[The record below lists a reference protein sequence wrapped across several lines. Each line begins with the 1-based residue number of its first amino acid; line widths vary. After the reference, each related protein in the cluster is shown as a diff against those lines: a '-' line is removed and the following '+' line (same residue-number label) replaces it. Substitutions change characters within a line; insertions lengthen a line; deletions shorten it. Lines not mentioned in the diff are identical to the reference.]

1 MKKQVLSAWVFCSAL
16 GIAQAQ
22 TDVTKEYLVN
32 PSFETLKAADGTTE
46 VKVKTT
52 LENGL
57 YGWEV
62 ASMSNYQVE
71 SEASGSATGFPA
83 DGSGKIKPTEG
94 TYYYFNRQGW
104 GNKDSELKTTTSKEL
119 PTGTYY
125 AVIDYKAADY
135 SNHNNADN
143 NGTTIGIKV
152 NDAAS
157 NLLGENPAVRRAYS
171 IANNGSNPGNDTY
184 MVNAGWNELGTMFTV
199 TEPTTVTISLVQ
211 NMKNSGRSDI
221 AWDNL
226 RLYKVENVSES
237 NPLDLTGYIAS
248 ANGSCVPGWTTSGT
262 VGTNSGQHWDGN
274 SGTKYIEP
282 CNWGATGW
290 ESSISQ
296 AIIVPKGQYILT
308 ATGRSSVNATMTL
321 TANGQSVT
329 FPSNGDTGGTIATDG
344 TEWENVAAGIE
355 AGKSFAND
363 DKGRGWTYG
372 KVTLSIIDGKLNI
385 TAKSSSTALHEW
397 CSISDFKLLYVSTSV
412 GTDVLKALLQEK
424 LTAAQACVANCP
436 KGIAAIVNAAITQG
450 NNAQDTEESLNAAIT
465 ALTQAIALAEQ
476 AVPATEAFK
485 ALMATCQGYANH
497 SSAEESVKQAFQK
510 AMTDA
515 QAALDAATMVEA
527 IQEAT
532 QTLQAA
538 CQTYL
543 LNAEPETGY
552 PFDYA
557 FLVAEVGNSKNGW
570 TNNFS
575 AEYTHL
581 DNYQYKKDD
590 ASKNNA
596 DLGLYKTGFIEAWND
611 GVDFTGTLTYTLNEL
626 PNGHYKISA
635 YTFTSENGKT
645 SFTAND
651 KEVALDNT
659 TNLYTQPV
667 IDDVIVDEHKLTFG
681 LNIGGANWIGITN
694 IQLQYLS
701 QLTDAEASAKA
712 KEALYAKLEEAGNM
726 DTETNV
732 GTEAFQIPET
742 AVEAFDAAFDKAND
756 IYTNSQKVDEIEAAT
771 KALDEAIKAF
781 QNPVLNAPKEG
792 ELFCIANISEGFAY
806 KNNAVS
812 PIYNEAKANDGE
824 YDLKWFHIVDANY
837 AQALKFTPV
846 EGQQNQYTISFT
858 DEEGNT
864 RYFSTQALAGYID
877 TDKNEVSTRHD
888 RIRATK
894 EAEKALPFEI
904 SLAREGVYKLKNTL
918 HGSNIG
924 STNDDGFFTTNNLSD
939 LSLVKAEKA
948 NVTLSI
954 TAAGWCTL
962 ILPFDAEIPQ
972 GFEVYSC
979 TGTEVP
985 VGTSTALVL
994 EKAESIEAHTPYIV
1008 KGKEGDT
1015 YDFSEYGT
1023 ALQDQYAAG
1032 LMTGTF
1038 TQQKAVANT
1047 YVLQDQEGKV
1057 GFYKVMAGSEPTIKP
1072 YRAYI
1077 NADVAEAN
1085 IVALLLPGIGTGID
1099 GIVAEDALVNVYD
1112 LNGILVR
1119 KNVKLGQALEGLS
1132 KGIYIV
1138 NGTKKAVK

>member
-1 MKKQVLSAWVFCSAL
+1 MKKQVLSALAFCSAL

-32 PSFETLKAADGTTE
+32 PSFETLKAADRTTD
-46 VKVKTT
+46 VAVKTT

-57 YGWEV
+57 QGWEV
-62 ASMSNYQVE
+62 VAMSHYQVE
-71 SEASGSATGFPA
+71 SEASGSSTGFPA

-119 PTGTYY
+119 PAGTYY

-135 SNHNNADN
+135 SNNNNAN
-143 NGTTIGIKV
+143 TNGTTIGIKV

-171 IANNGSNPGNDTY
+171 MANGGSNPESDAY
-184 MVNAGWNELGTMFTV
+184 MVNAAWNELGTMFTV

-211 NMKNSGRSDI
+211 NMRNNGRSDI

-226 RLYKVENVSES
+226 RLYQIENVSENKPMDVS
-237 NPLDLTGYIAS
+237 GLI
-248 ANGSCVPGWTTSGT
+248 TTSNYYALGGWNIEGGNTFEVNTWSHEGETDGSGMTTPFIQDHVGKENKAANATISHTVSHLIPGIYEVSGLIRVLNEAGGDTPSGATLYANEGSTNACNGEPCTNGVYGTYTVKGT
-262 VGTNSGQHWDGN
+262 VGTDGVLTFGIKVAN
-274 SGTKYIEP
+274 ANFNWVSFKNFKLQYLGAASIEQL
-282 CNWGATGW
+282 
-290 ESSISQ
+290 Q
-296 AIIVPKGQYILT
+296 AI
-308 ATGRSSVNATMTL
+308 
-321 TANGQSVT
+321 
-329 FPSNGDTGGTIATDG
+329 
-344 TEWENVAAGIE
+344 
-355 AGKSFAND
+355 
-363 DKGRGWTYG
+363 
-372 KVTLSIIDGKLNI
+372 
-385 TAKSSSTALHEW
+385 
-397 CSISDFKLLYVSTSV
+397 
-412 GTDVLKALLQEK
+412 LQEK
-424 LTAAQACVANCP
+424 ITEANEYVENCP

-450 NNAQDTEESLNAAIT
+450 DSAQPTEESLNAAIA
-465 ALTQAIALAEQ
+465 ALTQAIALAEET
-476 AVPATEAFK
+476 APATEAFK
-485 ALMATCQGYANH
+485 TLMVTCQGYASH

-515 QAALDAATMVEA
+515 QTALDAATTVEA

-532 QTLQAA
+532 QTLQTA
-538 CQTYL
+538 CETYI
-543 LNAEPETGY
+543 LNAAPEEGY
-552 PFDYA
+552 PFDYT
-557 FLVAEVGNSKNGW
+557 FLVAEVGNSKDGW
-570 TNNFS
+570 TQNISEGSIQNFQYQNNS
-575 AEYTHL
+575 AK
-581 DNYQYKKDD
+581 DNGELK
-590 ASKNNA
+590 
-596 DLGLYKTGFIEAWND
+596 KTGYVECWDANPYTATI
-611 GVDFTGTLTYTLNEL
+611 TYTRNEL

-635 YTFTSENGKT
+635 YAFTSKGGNTSFIANGKET
-645 SFTAND
+645 
-651 KEVALDNT
+651 VLDNST
-659 TNLYTQPV
+659 DLYTQPV
-667 IDDVIVDEHKLTFG
+667 IDDVLVDEGKLTFG
-681 LNIGGANWIGITN
+681 LNTSNATWVGITN

-701 QLTDAEASAKA
+701 KLTDTEASAKA
-712 KEALYAKLEEAGNM
+712 KEALHAKLEEAGSM

-742 AVEAFDAAFDKAND
+742 AIDAFDKVFDEAAE
-756 IYTNSQKVDEIEAAT
+756 IYDSSEKVDEIEAAT
-771 KALDEAIKAF
+771 KALEEAMQALK
-781 QNPVLNAPKEG
+781 NPTLNAPKEG
-792 ELFCIANISEGFAY
+792 ELFCIANISEGFGY

-812 PIYNEAKANDGE
+812 PVYNEAKAEDGE
-824 YDLKWFHIVDANY
+824 YDLKWYHIVDANY

-846 EGQQNQYTISFT
+846 EGKKNQYTISFI

-864 RYFSTQALAGYID
+864 RYFSTQALAGYMD
-877 TDKNEVSTRHD
+877 GGNVSTRHD

-904 SLAREGVYKLKNTL
+904 SLAGEGVYKLKNTL

-924 STNDDGFFTTNNLSD
+924 STSDDGFFTTNNLSD

-948 NVTLSI
+948 NVPLSI

-962 ILPFDAEIPQ
+962 ILPFDAEIPE

-1008 KGKEGDT
+1008 KGKDGDT
-1015 YDFSEYGT
+1015 YDFSDYGT

-1047 YVLQDQEGKV
+1047 YVLQNQEGKV
-1057 GFYKVMAGSEPTIKP
+1057 GFYKVAAGSEPTIKP

-1085 IVALLLPGIGTGID
+1085 IVALLLPGIETGIN

-1119 KNVKLGQALEGLS
+1119 ENVKLGQALEGLS

>member
-1 MKKQVLSAWVFCSAL
+1 MKKQVLSVWVFCSAL

-22 TDVTKEYLVN
+22 TDVTKEYLIN
-32 PSFETLKAADGTTE
+32 PSFETLKAADGATD
-46 VKVKTT
+46 VAVKTT

-57 YGWEV
+57 QGWEV

-71 SEASGSATGFPA
+71 SEESGSSTGFPA

-104 GNKDSELKTTTSKEL
+104 GDKNSELKTTTSKEL
-119 PTGTYY
+119 PAGTYY

-135 SNHNNADN
+135 SNNNTDK
-143 NGTTIGIKV
+143 NGTTIGIKA
-152 NDAAS
+152 NSAD
-157 NLLGENPAVRRAYS
+157 NKLLGEKTAVRLSHSLVAG
-171 IANNGSNPGNDTY
+171 GSNPGSDAY
-184 MVNAGWNELGTMFTV
+184 MVNAAWDELGTMFTV

-226 RLYKVENVSES
+226 RLYKVDNVDKDHPMDLNGLIPIANYEVMGDWKIEGGNEFKINTWSHEGETDGSGMVIPFFQDWVGSGSIAADATIS
-237 NPLDLTGYIAS
+237 NS
-248 ANGSCVPGWTTSGT
+248 AAYLKPGIYEVSALIRVLNEAGGAAPSGATLYANEGSTDACAGTSCTNGVYGTYTVKGT
-262 VGTNSGQHWDGN
+262 VGTDGVLTFGIKVAN
-274 SGTKYIEP
+274 ANF
-282 CNWGATGW
+282 NW
-290 ESSISQ
+290 
-296 AIIVPKGQYILT
+296 V
-308 ATGRSSVNATMTL
+308 
-321 TANGQSVT
+321 
-329 FPSNGDTGGTIATDG
+329 
-344 TEWENVAAGIE
+344 
-355 AGKSFAND
+355 SF
-363 DKGRGWTYG
+363 K
-372 KVTLSIIDGKLNI
+372 
-385 TAKSSSTALHEW
+385 
-397 CSISDFKLLYVSTSV
+397 DFKLQYLGAATT
-412 GTDVLKALLQEK
+412 GQLKAILKEK
-424 LTAAQACVANCP
+424 MTEAQACVANCS
-436 KGIAAIVNAAITQG
+436 KSIAAIVNAAITQG

-476 AVPATEAFK
+476 AAPVTEAFK
-485 ALMATCQGYANH
+485 ALMATCQSYANH

-515 QAALDAATMVEA
+515 QAALDAATTVEA
-527 IQEAT
+527 IQET
-532 QTLQAA
+532 IQPLQTA
-538 CQTYL
+538 CETYI
-543 LNAEPETGY
+543 LNAIPEKGY
-552 PFDYA
+552 PFDYT
-557 FLVAEVGNSKNGW
+557 FLMDEANNSGNGW
-570 TNNFS
+570 TKNVSQGNIQNF
-575 AEYTHL
+575 
-581 DNYQYKKDD
+581 NYKE
-590 ASKNNA
+590 SSEKNNGE
-596 DLGLYKTGFIEAWND
+596 LQKTGFMEAWDANPYAA
-611 GVDFTGTLTYTLNEL
+611 TLTYTRNEL
-626 PNGHYKISA
+626 PNGHYKVSA
-635 YTFTSENGKT
+635 YAFTTVNGNT
-645 SFTAND
+645 SFTANG
-651 KEVALDNT
+651 KEVKMDNST
-659 TNLYTQPV
+659 ALYTNPT
-667 IDDVIVDEHKLTFG
+667 IEDVIVDEGKLTVG
-681 LNIGGANWIGITN
+681 LNTSDANWTGITH

-712 KEALYAKLEEAGNM
+712 KEALYAKLEEAGSM

-742 AVEAFDAAFDKAND
+742 AVEAFDAVFDKAND

-771 KALDEAIKAF
+771 KDLDEAIKAF
-781 QNPVLNAPKEG
+781 QNPVLNAPKED

-806 KNNAVS
+806 PNNAVS
-812 PIYNEAKANDGE
+812 PVYNEAKAEDGE

-846 EGQQNQYTISFT
+846 EGQKNQYTISFT

-864 RYFSTQALAGYID
+864 RYFSTQALARYID

-904 SLAREGVYKLKNTL
+904 SLAGEGVYKLKNTL
-918 HGSNIG
+918 HGSPIG
-924 STNDDGFFTTNNLSD
+924 STGDDGFFTTNNLSD

-948 NVTLSI
+948 NVPLSI
-954 TAAGWCTL
+954 TSAGWCTL

-1047 YVLQDQEGKV
+1047 YVLQNQEGKV

-1119 KNVKLGQALEGLS
+1119 ENVKLGQALEGLS

>member
-1 MKKQVLSAWVFCSAL
+1 MKKQVLSALAFCSAL

-32 PSFETLKAADGTTE
+32 PSFETLKAADGTTD
-46 VKVKTT
+46 VTVKTT

-57 YGWEV
+57 QGWEV
-62 ASMSNYQVE
+62 VAMSHYQVE
-71 SEASGSATGFPA
+71 SEASGSSTGFPA

-119 PTGTYY
+119 PAGTYY

-135 SNHNNADN
+135 SNNNNAN
-143 NGTTIGIKV
+143 TNGTTIGIKV

-171 IANNGSNPGNDTY
+171 MANRGSNPESDAY
-184 MVNAGWNELGTMFTV
+184 MVNAAWNELGTMFTV

-211 NMKNSGRSDI
+211 NMRNNGRSDI

-226 RLYKVENVSES
+226 RLYQIENVSENKPMDVS
-237 NPLDLTGYIAS
+237 GLI
-248 ANGSCVPGWTTSGT
+248 TTSNYYALGGWHIEGGNTFEVNTWSHEGETDGSNMTTPFIQDHVGKENKAANATISHTVSHLIPGIYEVSGLIRVLNEAGGDTPSGATLYANEGSTNACNGEPCTNGVYGTYIVKGT
-262 VGTNSGQHWDGN
+262 VGTDGVLTFGIKVAN
-274 SGTKYIEP
+274 ANF
-282 CNWGATGW
+282 NW
-290 ESSISQ
+290 
-296 AIIVPKGQYILT
+296 V
-308 ATGRSSVNATMTL
+308 
-321 TANGQSVT
+321 
-329 FPSNGDTGGTIATDG
+329 
-344 TEWENVAAGIE
+344 
-355 AGKSFAND
+355 SFKN
-363 DKGRGWTYG
+363 
-372 KVTLSIIDGKLNI
+372 
-385 TAKSSSTALHEW
+385 
-397 CSISDFKLLYVSTSV
+397 FKLQYLGAASIEQLQAT
-412 GTDVLKALLQEK
+412 LQEK
-424 LTAAQACVANCP
+424 IKEAKAYAENCP

-450 NNAQDTEESLNAAIT
+450 DNAQPTEESLNAAIA
-465 ALTQAIALAEQ
+465 ALTQAIALAEET
-476 AVPATEAFK
+476 APATEAFK
-485 ALMATCQGYANH
+485 TLMATCQGYASH

-515 QAALDAATMVEA
+515 QTALDAATTVEA

-532 QTLQAA
+532 QTLQTA
-538 CQTYL
+538 CETYVL
-543 LNAEPETGY
+543 SAEPEMGY
-552 PFDYA
+552 PFDYT
-557 FLVAEVGNSKNGW
+557 FLVAEVGNSKDGW
-570 TNNFS
+570 TQNISEGSIQNFQYQNNS
-575 AEYTHL
+575 AK
-581 DNYQYKKDD
+581 DNGELK
-590 ASKNNA
+590 
-596 DLGLYKTGFIEAWND
+596 KTGYVECWDANPYTATI
-611 GVDFTGTLTYTLNEL
+611 TYTRNEL

-635 YTFTSENGKT
+635 YAFTSKGGNTSFIANGKET
-645 SFTAND
+645 
-651 KEVALDNT
+651 VLDNST
-659 TNLYTQPV
+659 DLYTQPV
-667 IDDVIVDEHKLTFG
+667 IDDVLVDEGKLTFG
-681 LNIGGANWIGITN
+681 LNTSNATWVGITN

-701 QLTDAEASAKA
+701 KLTDAEASAKA
-712 KEALYAKLEEAGNM
+712 KEALHAKLEEAGSM

-742 AVEAFDAAFDKAND
+742 AIDAFDEVFNEANN
-756 IYTNSQKVDEIEAAT
+756 IYNSSEKVDEIEATT
-771 KALDEAIKAF
+771 KALEEAMQALK
-781 QNPVLNAPKEG
+781 NPTLNAPKEG
-792 ELFCIANISEGFAY
+792 ELFCIANISEGFGY

-812 PIYNEAKANDGE
+812 PVYNEAKAEDGE
-824 YDLKWFHIVDANY
+824 YDLKWYHIVDANY

-846 EGQQNQYTISFT
+846 EGQKNQYTISFI

-864 RYFSTQALAGYID
+864 RYFSTQALAGYMD
-877 TDKNEVSTRHD
+877 GGNVSTRHD

-904 SLAREGVYKLKNTL
+904 SLAGEGVYKLKNTL

-924 STNDDGFFTTNNLSD
+924 STSDDGFFTTNNLSD

-948 NVTLSI
+948 NVPLSI

-962 ILPFDAEIPQ
+962 ILPFDAEIPE

-994 EKAESIEAHTPYIV
+994 EKAESIEANTPYIV
-1008 KGKEGDT
+1008 KGKDGDT
-1015 YDFSEYGT
+1015 YDFSDYGT

-1038 TQQKAVANT
+1038 AEQKAFANT
-1047 YVLQDQEGKV
+1047 YVLQNQGGKV
-1057 GFYKVMAGSEPTIKP
+1057 GFYKVAAGSEPTIKP

-1085 IVALLLPGIGTGID
+1085 IVALLLPGIETGIN

-1119 KNVKLGQALEGLS
+1119 ENVKLGQALEGLS

>member
-1 MKKQVLSAWVFCSAL
+1 MKKQVLSVWVFCSAL

-22 TDVTKEYLVN
+22 TDVTKEYLIN
-32 PSFETLKAADGTTE
+32 PSFETLKAADGATD
-46 VKVKTT
+46 VAVKTT

-57 YGWEV
+57 QGWEV

-71 SEASGSATGFPA
+71 SEESGSSTGFPA

-104 GNKDSELKTTTSKEL
+104 GNKNSELKTTTSKEL
-119 PTGTYY
+119 PAGTYY

-135 SNHNNADN
+135 SNNNTDK
-143 NGTTIGIKV
+143 NGTTIGIKA
-152 NDAAS
+152 NSAD
-157 NLLGENPAVRRAYS
+157 NKLLGEKTAVRLSHSLVAG
-171 IANNGSNPGNDTY
+171 GSNPGSDAY
-184 MVNAGWNELGTMFTV
+184 MVNAAWDELGTMFTV

-226 RLYKVENVSES
+226 RLYKVDNVDKDHPMDLNGLIPIANYEVMGDWKIEGGNEFKINTWSHEGETDGSGMVIPFFQDWVGSGSIAADATIS
-237 NPLDLTGYIAS
+237 NS
-248 ANGSCVPGWTTSGT
+248 AAYLKPGIYEVSALIRVLNEAGGAAPSGATLYANEGSTDACAGTSCTNGVYGTYTVKGT
-262 VGTNSGQHWDGN
+262 VGTDGVLTFGIKVAN
-274 SGTKYIEP
+274 ANF
-282 CNWGATGW
+282 NWVSFKDFRLQYLGAA
-290 ESSISQ
+290 SIDQ
-296 AIIVPKGQYILT
+296 
-308 ATGRSSVNATMTL
+308 
-321 TANGQSVT
+321 
-329 FPSNGDTGGTIATDG
+329 
-344 TEWENVAAGIE
+344 
-355 AGKSFAND
+355 
-363 DKGRGWTYG
+363 
-372 KVTLSIIDGKLNI
+372 
-385 TAKSSSTALHEW
+385 
-397 CSISDFKLLYVSTSV
+397 
-412 GTDVLKALLQEK
+412 LKATLKEK
-424 LTAAQACVANCP
+424 MTEAQAYVADSP
-436 KGIAAIVNAAITQG
+436 KGIAAIVNAAIAQG
-450 NNAQDTEESLNAAIT
+450 NNTQDTEESLNAAIT
-465 ALTQAIALAEQ
+465 ALTQAITLAEQ
-476 AVPATEAFK
+476 AAPVTEAFK
-485 ALMATCQGYANH
+485 ALMATCQSYANH

-515 QAALDAATMVEA
+515 QAALDAATTVEA
-527 IQEAT
+527 IQET
-532 QTLQAA
+532 IQPLQTA
-538 CQTYL
+538 CETYI
-543 LNAEPETGY
+543 LNAIPEKGY
-552 PFDYA
+552 PFDYT
-557 FLVAEVGNSKNGW
+557 FLMDEANNSGNGW
-570 TNNFS
+570 TKNVSQGNIQNF
-575 AEYTHL
+575 
-581 DNYQYKKDD
+581 NYKE
-590 ASKNNA
+590 SSEKNNGK
-596 DLGLYKTGFIEAWND
+596 LQKTGFMEAWDANPYAA
-611 GVDFTGTLTYTLNEL
+611 TLTYTRNEL
-626 PNGHYKISA
+626 PNGHYKVSSYA
-635 YTFTSENGKT
+635 FTTVNGNT
-645 SFTAND
+645 SFTANG
-651 KEVALDNT
+651 KKVTMDNST
-659 TNLYTQPV
+659 ALYTNPT
-667 IDDVIVDEHKLTFG
+667 IEDVIVDEGKLTVG
-681 LNIGGANWIGITN
+681 LNTSDANWTGITN
-694 IQLQYLS
+694 IQLQYLAK
-701 QLTDAEASAKA
+701 LTDAEASAKA

-904 SLAREGVYKLKNTL
+904 SLAGEGVYKLKNTL

-924 STNDDGFFTTNNLSD
+924 STSDDGFFTTNNLSD

-1023 ALQDQYAAG
+1023 ALKDQYATG

-1047 YVLQDQEGKV
+1047 YVLQNQEGKV

-1099 GIVAEDALVNVYD
+1099 GIVAEDTLVNVYD

-1119 KNVKLGQALEGLS
+1119 ENVKLGQALEGLS

>member
-1 MKKQVLSAWVFCSAL
+1 MKKQVLSALAFCSAL

-32 PSFETLKAADGTTE
+32 PSFETLKAADGTTD
-46 VKVKTT
+46 VTVKTT

-57 YGWEV
+57 QGWEV
-62 ASMSNYQVE
+62 VAMSHYQVE
-71 SEASGSATGFPA
+71 SEASGSSTGFPA

-119 PTGTYY
+119 PAGTYY

-135 SNHNNADN
+135 SNNNNAN
-143 NGTTIGIKV
+143 TNGTTIGIKV

-171 IANNGSNPGNDTY
+171 MANGGSNPESDAY
-184 MVNAGWNELGTMFTV
+184 MVNAAWNELGTMFTV

-211 NMKNSGRSDI
+211 NMRNNGRSDI

-226 RLYKVENVSES
+226 RLYQIENVSENKPMDVS
-237 NPLDLTGYIAS
+237 GLI
-248 ANGSCVPGWTTSGT
+248 TTSNYYALGGWNIEGGNTFQVNTWFTEGEKDGSGMTTPFIQDHVGKENKAANATISHTVNHLIPGIYEVSGLIRVLNEAGGDTPSGATLYANEGSTNACNGNPCTNGVYGTYTVKGT
-262 VGTNSGQHWDGN
+262 VGTDGVLTFGIKVAN
-274 SGTKYIEP
+274 ANF
-282 CNWGATGW
+282 NW
-290 ESSISQ
+290 
-296 AIIVPKGQYILT
+296 V
-308 ATGRSSVNATMTL
+308 
-321 TANGQSVT
+321 
-329 FPSNGDTGGTIATDG
+329 
-344 TEWENVAAGIE
+344 
-355 AGKSFAND
+355 SFKN
-363 DKGRGWTYG
+363 
-372 KVTLSIIDGKLNI
+372 
-385 TAKSSSTALHEW
+385 
-397 CSISDFKLLYVSTSV
+397 FKLQYLGAASIEQLQATLKEKIEEAKAYV
-412 GTDVLKALLQEK
+412 E
-424 LTAAQACVANCP
+424 NCP

-450 NNAQDTEESLNAAIT
+450 DNAQPTEESLNAAIA
-465 ALTQAIALAEQ
+465 ALTQAIALAEET
-476 AVPATEAFK
+476 APATEAFK
-485 ALMATCQGYANH
+485 TLMATCQGYAGH

-510 AMTDA
+510 AMSDA
-515 QAALDAATMVEA
+515 QAALDAATTAEA

-532 QTLQAA
+532 QALQTA
-538 CQTYL
+538 CETYI
-543 LNAEPETGY
+543 LNAAPEEGY
-552 PFDYA
+552 PFDYT
-557 FLVAEVGNSKNGW
+557 FLVAEVGNSKDGW
-570 TNNFS
+570 TNSFS
-575 AEYTHL
+575 AEYTHP

-590 ASKNNA
+590 AAKNNP
-596 DLGLYKTGFIEAWND
+596 DLGLYKTGFIEAWNA
-611 GVDFTGTLTYTLNEL
+611 GVDFTGTLTYTQNNL

-635 YTFTSENGKT
+635 YAFTSLNGKT

-651 KEVALDNT
+651 KEVELDNT
-659 TNLYTQPV
+659 TNLYTQPS
-667 IDDVIVDEHKLTFG
+667 IDDVIVNEGKLTFG

-701 QLTDAEASAKA
+701 KLTDAEASAKA
-712 KEALYAKLEEAGNM
+712 KEALYAKLEEAGSM

-742 AVEAFDAAFDKAND
+742 AIDAFDKVFDEAAE
-756 IYTNSQKVDEIEAAT
+756 IYDSSEKVDEIEAAT
-771 KALDEAIKAF
+771 KALEEAMQALK
-781 QNPVLNAPKEG
+781 NPTLNAPKEG
-792 ELFCIANISEGFAY
+792 ELFCMVNITEGFGY
-806 KNNAVS
+806 KNNALS
-812 PIYNEAKANDGE
+812 PIYSADKINDGE
-824 YDLKWFHIVDANY
+824 YNLKWSHIVDANY
-837 AQALKFTPV
+837 AQAFKFTPV
-846 EGQQNQYTISFT
+846 EGQKNQYTISFT

-864 RYFSTQALAGYID
+864 RYLSTQALAGYM
-877 TDKNEVSTRHD
+877 EGTRHD
-888 RIRATK
+888 RIRVTE
-894 EAEKALPFEI
+894 EAEKALPVEI
-904 SLAREGVYKLKNTL
+904 LLAGDGVYKLKNTK
-918 HGSNIG
+918 HGSNFG
-924 STNDDGFFTTNNLSD
+924 STGNDDLFTTNDRSD

-948 NVTLSI
+948 NVPLSI

-962 ILPFDAEIPQ
+962 ILPFDAEIPE

-1008 KGKEGDT
+1008 KGKDGDT
-1015 YDFSEYGT
+1015 YDFSDYGT

-1038 TQQKAVANT
+1038 TQQKAVVNT
-1047 YVLQDQEGKV
+1047 YVLQNQEGKV
-1057 GFYKVMAGSEPTIKP
+1057 GFYKVIAGSEPTIKP

-1085 IVALLLPGIGTGID
+1085 IVALLLPGIETGIN
-1099 GIVAEDALVNVYD
+1099 GIVAEDALVNVYN

-1119 KNVKLGQALEGLS
+1119 ENVKLGQALEGLS

>member
-1 MKKQVLSAWVFCSAL
+1 MKKQVLSALAFCSAL

-32 PSFETLKAADGTTE
+32 PSFETLKAADGTTD
-46 VKVKTT
+46 VTVKTT

-57 YGWEV
+57 QGWEV
-62 ASMSNYQVE
+62 VAMSHYQVE
-71 SEASGSATGFPA
+71 SEASGSSTGFPA

-119 PTGTYY
+119 PAGTYY

-135 SNHNNADN
+135 SNNNNAN
-143 NGTTIGIKV
+143 TNGTTIGIKV

-171 IANNGSNPGNDTY
+171 MANGGSNPESDAY
-184 MVNAGWNELGTMFTV
+184 MVNAAWNELGTMFTV

-211 NMKNSGRSDI
+211 NMRNNGRSDI

-226 RLYKVENVSES
+226 RLYQIENVSENKPMDVS
-237 NPLDLTGYIAS
+237 GLI
-248 ANGSCVPGWTTSGT
+248 TTSNYYALGGWHIEGGNTFEVNTWSHEGETDGSNMMTPFIQDHVGKENKAANATISHTVSHLIPGIYEVSGLIRVLNEAGGDTPSGATLYANEGSTNACNGEPCTNGVYGTYIVKGT
-262 VGTNSGQHWDGN
+262 VGTDG
-274 SGTKYIEP
+274 
-282 CNWGATGW
+282 
-290 ESSISQ
+290 
-296 AIIVPKGQYILT
+296 VLT
-308 ATGRSSVNATMTL
+308 
-321 TANGQSVT
+321 
-329 FPSNGDTGGTIATDG
+329 F
-344 TEWENVAAGIE
+344 GI
-355 AGKSFAND
+355 
-363 DKGRGWTYG
+363 
-372 KVTLSIIDGKLNI
+372 KVTNANFNWVSFKN
-385 TAKSSSTALHEW
+385 
-397 CSISDFKLLYVSTSV
+397 FKLQYLGAASIEQLQAT
-412 GTDVLKALLQEK
+412 LQEK
-424 LTAAQACVANCP
+424 IEEAKAYAENCP

-450 NNAQDTEESLNAAIT
+450 DNAQPTEESLNAAIA
-465 ALTQAIALAEQ
+465 ALTQAIALAEET
-476 AVPATEAFK
+476 APATEAFK
-485 ALMATCQGYANH
+485 TLMATCQGYASH
-497 SSAEESVKQAFQK
+497 SNAEESVKQVFQE
-510 AMTDA
+510 AMSNA
-515 QAALDAATMVEA
+515 QAALDAATTAEA

-538 CQTYL
+538 CETYI
-543 LNAEPETGY
+543 LNAAPEEGY
-552 PFDYA
+552 PFDYT
-557 FLVAEVGNSKNGW
+557 FLMNEANNSANGWSKNVIEG
-570 TNNFS
+570 NIQNFTYKNS
-575 AEYTHL
+575 AE
-581 DNYQYKKDD
+581 
-590 ASKNNA
+590 KNNG
-596 DLGLYKTGFIEAWND
+596 DLQKTGFMEAWD
-611 GVDFTGTLTYTLNEL
+611 GKNYTATITYTRNEL
-626 PNGHYKISA
+626 PNGHYKVSA
-635 YTFTSENGKT
+635 YAFTTVNGNT

-651 KEVALDNT
+651 KEVKMDNSTALF
-659 TNLYTQPV
+659 TNPT
-667 IDDVIVDEHKLTFG
+667 IEDVIVDEGKLTVG
-681 LNIGGANWIGITN
+681 LNTTDANWTGITN

-701 QLTDAEASAKA
+701 KLTDAEASAKA
-712 KEALYAKLEEAGNM
+712 KEALHAKLEEAGSM

-742 AVEAFDAAFDKAND
+742 AIDAFDEVFNEANG
-756 IYTNSQKVDEIEAAT
+756 IYESSEKVDEIEAAT
-771 KALDEAIKAF
+771 KALEEAMQALK
-781 QNPVLNAPKEG
+781 NPTLNAPKEG
-792 ELFCIANISEGFAY
+792 ELFCIANISEGFGY

-812 PIYNEAKANDGE
+812 PVYNEAKAEDGE
-824 YDLKWFHIVDANY
+824 YDLKWYHIVDANY

-846 EGQQNQYTISFT
+846 EEQKNQYTISFI

-864 RYFSTQALAGYID
+864 RYFSTQALAGYMD
-877 TDKNEVSTRHD
+877 GGNVSTRHD

-904 SLAREGVYKLKNTL
+904 SLAGEGVYKLKNTL

-924 STNDDGFFTTNNLSD
+924 STSDDGFFTTNNLSD

-948 NVTLSI
+948 NVPLSI

-962 ILPFDAEIPQ
+962 ILPFDAEIPE

-1008 KGKEGDT
+1008 KGKDGDT
-1015 YDFSEYGT
+1015 HDFSDYGM

-1038 TQQKAVANT
+1038 TQQKAVTNT
-1047 YVLQDQEGKV
+1047 YVLQNQEGKV
-1057 GFYKVMAGSEPTIKP
+1057 GFYKVAAGSEPTIKP

-1085 IVALLLPGIGTGID
+1085 IVALLLPGIETGIN

-1119 KNVKLGQALEGLS
+1119 ENVKLGQALEGLS

>member
-1 MKKQVLSAWVFCSAL
+1 MKKQVLSVWVFCSAL

-22 TDVTKEYLVN
+22 TDVTKEYLIN
-32 PSFETLKAADGTTE
+32 PSFETLKAADGATD
-46 VKVKTT
+46 VAVKTT

-57 YGWEV
+57 QGWEV

-71 SEASGSATGFPA
+71 SEESGSSTGFPA

-104 GNKDSELKTTTSKEL
+104 GDKNSELKTTTSKEL
-119 PTGTYY
+119 PAGTYY

-135 SNHNNADN
+135 SNNNTDK
-143 NGTTIGIKV
+143 NGTTIGIKA
-152 NDAAS
+152 NSAD
-157 NLLGENPAVRRAYS
+157 NKLLGEKTAVRLSHSLVAG
-171 IANNGSNPGNDTY
+171 GSNPGSDAY
-184 MVNAGWNELGTMFTV
+184 MVNAAWDELGTMFTV

-226 RLYKVENVSES
+226 RLYKVDNVDKDHPMDLNGLIPIANYEVMGDWKIEGGNEFKINTWSHEGETDGSGMVIPFFQDWVGSGSIAADATIS
-237 NPLDLTGYIAS
+237 NS
-248 ANGSCVPGWTTSGT
+248 AAYLKPGIYEVSALIRVLNEAGGAAPSGATLYANEGSTDACAGTSCTNGVYGTYTVKGT
-262 VGTNSGQHWDGN
+262 VGTDGVLTFGIKVAN
-274 SGTKYIEP
+274 ANF
-282 CNWGATGW
+282 NW
-290 ESSISQ
+290 
-296 AIIVPKGQYILT
+296 V
-308 ATGRSSVNATMTL
+308 
-321 TANGQSVT
+321 
-329 FPSNGDTGGTIATDG
+329 
-344 TEWENVAAGIE
+344 
-355 AGKSFAND
+355 SF
-363 DKGRGWTYG
+363 K
-372 KVTLSIIDGKLNI
+372 
-385 TAKSSSTALHEW
+385 
-397 CSISDFKLLYVSTSV
+397 DFKLQYLGAATT
-412 GTDVLKALLQEK
+412 GQLKAILKEK
-424 LTAAQACVANCP
+424 MTEAQACVANCS
-436 KGIAAIVNAAITQG
+436 KSIAAIVNAAITQG

-476 AVPATEAFK
+476 AAPVTEAFK
-485 ALMATCQGYANH
+485 ALMATCQSYANH

-515 QAALDAATMVEA
+515 QAALDAATTVEA
-527 IQEAT
+527 IQET
-532 QTLQAA
+532 IQPLQTA
-538 CQTYL
+538 CETYI
-543 LNAEPETGY
+543 LNAIPEKGY
-552 PFDYA
+552 PFDYT
-557 FLVAEVGNSKNGW
+557 FLMDEANNSGNGW
-570 TNNFS
+570 TKNVSQGNIQNF
-575 AEYTHL
+575 
-581 DNYQYKKDD
+581 NYKE
-590 ASKNNA
+590 SSEKNNGE
-596 DLGLYKTGFIEAWND
+596 LQKTGFMEAWDANPYAA
-611 GVDFTGTLTYTLNEL
+611 TLTYTRNEL
-626 PNGHYKISA
+626 PNGHYKVSA
-635 YTFTSENGKT
+635 YAFTTVNGNT
-645 SFTAND
+645 SFTANG
-651 KEVALDNT
+651 KEVKMDNST
-659 TNLYTQPV
+659 ALYTNPT
-667 IDDVIVDEHKLTFG
+667 IEDVIVDEGKLTVG
-681 LNIGGANWIGITN
+681 LNTSDAKWTGITH

-712 KEALYAKLEEAGNM
+712 KEALYAKLEEAGSM

-742 AVEAFDAAFDKAND
+742 AVEAFDAVFDKAND

-771 KALDEAIKAF
+771 KDLDEAIKAF
-781 QNPVLNAPKEG
+781 QNPVLNAPKED

-806 KNNAVS
+806 PNNAVS
-812 PIYNEAKANDGE
+812 PVYNEAKAEDGE

-846 EGQQNQYTISFT
+846 EGQKNQYTISFT

-864 RYFSTQALAGYID
+864 RYFSTQALARYID

-904 SLAREGVYKLKNTL
+904 SLAGEGVYKLKNTL
-918 HGSNIG
+918 HGSPIG
-924 STNDDGFFTTNNLSD
+924 STGDDGFFTTNNLSD

-948 NVTLSI
+948 NVPLSI
-954 TAAGWCTL
+954 TSAGWCTL

-1047 YVLQDQEGKV
+1047 YVLQNQEGKV

-1119 KNVKLGQALEGLS
+1119 ENVKLGQALEGLS

>member
-1 MKKQVLSAWVFCSAL
+1 MKKQVLSALAFCSAL

-32 PSFETLKAADGTTE
+32 PSFETLKAADGATD
-46 VKVKTT
+46 VAVKTT

-57 YGWEV
+57 QGWEV
-62 ASMSNYQVE
+62 VAMSHYQVE
-71 SEASGSATGFPA
+71 SEASGSSTGFPA

-119 PTGTYY
+119 PAGTYY

-135 SNHNNADN
+135 SNEGKTNS
-143 NGTTIGIKV
+143 NGTSIGIKAT
-152 NDAAS
+152 DTEGKIM
-157 NLLGENPAVRRAYS
+157 GENVPTKRAYG
-171 IANNGSNPGNDTY
+171 IANWSSNPGNDAY
-184 MVNAGWNELGTMFTV
+184 MVNAAWNELGTMFTV

-226 RLYKVENVSES
+226 RLYQIKNVNESAPMDVSGLITISNNYAFGGWKMEGGNTFAINTWSHEGETDGSNMILPFFQDWVGSGNIAADATISHSADYLKPGIYKV
-237 NPLDLTGYIAS
+237 S
-248 ANGSCVPGWTTSGT
+248 ALIRVLNEAGGDAPKGATLYANEGTADACNGTKCDKGVFGTYSVQGT
-262 VGTNSGQHWDGN
+262 VGLDGHLEIGIKVKDAN
-274 SGTKYIEP
+274 F
-282 CNWGATGW
+282 NWVAFKDVKLEYLGAASVEHLKTLVA
-290 ESSISQ
+290 EKI
-296 AIIVPKGQYILT
+296 AIAKDY
-308 ATGRSSVNATMTL
+308 A
-321 TANGQSVT
+321 
-329 FPSNGDTGGTIATDG
+329 
-344 TEWENVAAGIE
+344 E
-355 AGKSFAND
+355 KS
-363 DKGRGWTYG
+363 
-372 KVTLSIIDGKLNI
+372 
-385 TAKSSSTALHEW
+385 
-397 CSISDFKLLYVSTSV
+397 
-412 GTDVLKALLQEK
+412 
-424 LTAAQACVANCP
+424 P
-436 KGIAAIVNAAITQG
+436 KGIASILNENIGKGESAN
-450 NNAQDTEESLNAAIT
+450 TEESLNQ
-465 ALTQAIALAEQ
+465 ALSDLAQAIALAE
-476 AVPATEAFK
+476 K
-485 ALMATCQGYANH
+485 AIVSADKMKTLMATCQRYASH
-497 SSAEESVKQAFQK
+497 SNAEAEMKQALTA
-510 AMTDA
+510 AMETA
-515 QAALDAATMVEA
+515 QTAMDAAITAEA
-527 IQEAT
+527 IDEAT
-532 QTLQAA
+532 KTLQTA
-538 CQTYL
+538 CETYI
-543 LNAEPETGY
+543 LNAAPEEGY
-552 PFDYA
+552 PFDYT

-570 TNNFS
+570 TNSFS
-575 AEYTHL
+575 AEYTHP

-590 ASKNNA
+590 AGKNNP
-596 DLGLYKTGFIEAWND
+596 DLGLYKSGFIEAWNA
-611 GVDFTGTLTYTLNEL
+611 GVDFTGTLTYTQNDL

-635 YTFTSENGKT
+635 YAFTSLNGKT

-651 KEVALDNT
+651 KEVELDNT
-659 TNLYTQPV
+659 TNLYTQPS
-667 IDDVIVDEHKLTFG
+667 IDDVIVNEGKLTFG

-701 QLTDAEASAKA
+701 KLTDAEASAKA
-712 KEALYAKLEEAGNM
+712 KEALYAKLEEAGSM

-742 AVEAFDAAFDKAND
+742 AIDAFDAAFDKAND
-756 IYTNSQKVDEIEAAT
+756 IYMNSQKVDEIEAAT
-771 KALDEAIKAF
+771 KALEEAMQALK
-781 QNPVLNAPKEG
+781 NPTLNAPKEG
-792 ELFCIANISEGFAY
+792 ELFCIANISEGFGY

-812 PIYNEAKANDGE
+812 PVYNEAKAEDGE
-824 YDLKWFHIVDANY
+824 YDLKWYHIVDANY

-846 EGQQNQYTISFT
+846 EEKKNQYTISFI

-864 RYFSTQALAGYID
+864 RYFSTQALAGYMD
-877 TDKNEVSTRHD
+877 GGNVSTRHD

-904 SLAREGVYKLKNTL
+904 SLAGEGVYKLKNTL

-924 STNDDGFFTTNNLSD
+924 STSDDGFFTTNNLSD

-948 NVTLSI
+948 NVPLSI

-962 ILPFDAEIPQ
+962 ILPFDAEIPE

-1008 KGKEGDT
+1008 KGKDGDT
-1015 YDFSEYGT
+1015 YDFSDYGT

-1047 YVLQDQEGKV
+1047 YVLQNQEGKV
-1057 GFYKVMAGSEPTIKP
+1057 GFYKVAAGSEPTIKP

-1085 IVALLLPGIGTGID
+1085 IVALLLPGIETGIN
-1099 GIVAEDALVNVYD
+1099 GIVAEDTLVNVYD

-1119 KNVKLGQALEGLS
+1119 ENVKLGQALEGLS

>member
-1 MKKQVLSAWVFCSAL
+1 MKKQVLSALAFCSAL

-32 PSFETLKAADGTTE
+32 PSFETLKAADGTTD
-46 VKVKTT
+46 VAVKTT

-57 YGWEV
+57 QGWEV
-62 ASMSNYQVE
+62 VAMSHYQVE
-71 SEASGSATGFPA
+71 SEASGSSTGFPA

-119 PTGTYY
+119 PAGTYY

-135 SNHNNADN
+135 SNNNNAN
-143 NGTTIGIKV
+143 TNGTTIGIKV

-171 IANNGSNPGNDTY
+171 MANGDSNPKSDAY
-184 MVNAGWNELGTMFTV
+184 MVNAAWNELGTMFTV

-211 NMKNSGRSDI
+211 NMRNNGRSDI

-226 RLYKVENVSES
+226 RLYQIEDVSENKPMDVS
-237 NPLDLTGYIAS
+237 GLI
-248 ANGSCVPGWTTSGT
+248 TTSNYYALGGWNIEGGNTFQVNTWSTEGEDDGSGMTTPFIQDHVGKENKAANATISHTVSHLIPGIYEVSGLVRVLNEAGGDTPSGATLYANEGSTNACNGEPCTNGVYSTYTVKGT
-262 VGTNSGQHWDGN
+262 VGTDGVLTFGIKVAN
-274 SGTKYIEP
+274 ANF
-282 CNWGATGW
+282 NW
-290 ESSISQ
+290 
-296 AIIVPKGQYILT
+296 V
-308 ATGRSSVNATMTL
+308 
-321 TANGQSVT
+321 
-329 FPSNGDTGGTIATDG
+329 
-344 TEWENVAAGIE
+344 
-355 AGKSFAND
+355 SFKN
-363 DKGRGWTYG
+363 
-372 KVTLSIIDGKLNI
+372 
-385 TAKSSSTALHEW
+385 
-397 CSISDFKLLYVSTSV
+397 FKLQYLGAASIEQ
-412 GTDVLKALLQEK
+412 LKATLQEK
-424 LTAAQACVANCP
+424 ITEAKAYVENCP

-450 NNAQDTEESLNAAIT
+450 DSAQPTEESLNAAIA
-465 ALTQAIALAEQ
+465 ALTQAIALAEET
-476 AVPATEAFK
+476 APATEAFK
-485 ALMATCQGYANH
+485 TLMVTCQGYASH

-515 QAALDAATMVEA
+515 QTALDAATTVEA

-532 QTLQAA
+532 QTLQTA
-538 CQTYL
+538 CETYI
-543 LNAEPETGY
+543 LNAAPEEGY
-552 PFDYA
+552 PFDYT

-575 AEYTHL
+575 TEYTHP

-590 ASKNNA
+590 AAKNNP
-596 DLGLYKTGFIEAWND
+596 DLGLYKTGFIEAWNA
-611 GVDFTGTLTYTLNEL
+611 GVDFTGTLTYTQNDL

-635 YTFTSENGKT
+635 YAFTSLNGKT

-651 KEVALDNT
+651 KEVELDNT
-659 TNLYTQPV
+659 TNLYTQPS
-667 IDDVIVDEHKLTFG
+667 IDDVIVNEGKLTFG

-701 QLTDAEASAKA
+701 KLTDTEASAKA
-712 KEALYAKLEEAGNM
+712 KEALHAKLEEAGSM

-742 AVEAFDAAFDKAND
+742 AIDAFDKVFDEAAE
-756 IYTNSQKVDEIEAAT
+756 IYDSSEKVDEIEAAT
-771 KALDEAIKAF
+771 KALEEAMQALK
-781 QNPVLNAPKEG
+781 NPTLNAPKEG
-792 ELFCIANISEGFAY
+792 ELFCIANISEGFGY

-812 PIYNEAKANDGE
+812 PVYNEAKAEDGE
-824 YDLKWFHIVDANY
+824 YDLKWYHIVDANY

-846 EGQQNQYTISFT
+846 EGKKNQYTISFI

-864 RYFSTQALAGYID
+864 RYFSTQALAGYMD
-877 TDKNEVSTRHD
+877 GGNVSTRHD

-904 SLAREGVYKLKNTL
+904 SLAGEGVYKLKNTL

-924 STNDDGFFTTNNLSD
+924 STSDDGFFTTNNLSD

-948 NVTLSI
+948 NVPLSI

-962 ILPFDAEIPQ
+962 ILPFDAEIPE

-1008 KGKEGDT
+1008 KGKDGDT
-1015 YDFSEYGT
+1015 YDFSDYGT
-1023 ALQDQYAAG
+1023 ALQDQYAAE

-1047 YVLQDQEGKV
+1047 YVLQNQEGKV
-1057 GFYKVMAGSEPTIKP
+1057 GFYKVAAGSEPTIKP

-1085 IVALLLPGIGTGID
+1085 IVALLLPGIETGIN

-1119 KNVKLGQALEGLS
+1119 ENVKLGQALEGLS

>member
-1 MKKQVLSAWVFCSAL
+1 MKKQVLSVWVFCSAL

-22 TDVTKEYLVN
+22 TDVTKEYLIN
-32 PSFETLKAADGTTE
+32 PSFETLKAADGATD
-46 VKVKTT
+46 VAVKTT

-57 YGWEV
+57 QGWEV

-71 SEASGSATGFPA
+71 SEESGSSTGFPA

-104 GNKDSELKTTTSKEL
+104 GNKNSELKTTTSKEL
-119 PTGTYY
+119 PAGTYY

-135 SNHNNADN
+135 SNNNTDK
-143 NGTTIGIKV
+143 NGTTIGIKA
-152 NDAAS
+152 NSAD
-157 NLLGENPAVRRAYS
+157 NKLLGEKTAVRLSHSLVAG
-171 IANNGSNPGNDTY
+171 GSNPGSDAY
-184 MVNAGWNELGTMFTV
+184 MVNAAWDELGTMFTV

-226 RLYKVENVSES
+226 RLYKVDNVDKDHPMDLNGLIPIANYEVMGDWKIEGGNEFKINTWSHEGETDGSGMVIPFFQDWVGSGSIAADATIS
-237 NPLDLTGYIAS
+237 NS
-248 ANGSCVPGWTTSGT
+248 AAYLKPGIYEVSALIRVLNEAGGAAPSGATLYANEGSTDACAGTSCTNGVYGTYTVKGT
-262 VGTNSGQHWDGN
+262 VGTDGVLTFGIKVAN
-274 SGTKYIEP
+274 ANF
-282 CNWGATGW
+282 NWVSFKDFRLQYLGAA
-290 ESSISQ
+290 SIDQ
-296 AIIVPKGQYILT
+296 
-308 ATGRSSVNATMTL
+308 
-321 TANGQSVT
+321 
-329 FPSNGDTGGTIATDG
+329 
-344 TEWENVAAGIE
+344 
-355 AGKSFAND
+355 
-363 DKGRGWTYG
+363 
-372 KVTLSIIDGKLNI
+372 
-385 TAKSSSTALHEW
+385 
-397 CSISDFKLLYVSTSV
+397 
-412 GTDVLKALLQEK
+412 LKATLKEK
-424 LTAAQACVANCP
+424 MTEAQAYVADSP
-436 KGIAAIVNAAITQG
+436 KGIAAIVNAAIAQG
-450 NNAQDTEESLNAAIT
+450 NNTQDTEESLNAAIT
-465 ALTQAIALAEQ
+465 ALTQAITLAEQ
-476 AVPATEAFK
+476 AAPVTEAFK
-485 ALMATCQGYANH
+485 ALMATCQSYANH

-515 QAALDAATMVEA
+515 QAALDAATTVEA
-527 IQEAT
+527 IQET
-532 QTLQAA
+532 IQPLQTA
-538 CQTYL
+538 CETYI
-543 LNAEPETGY
+543 LNAIPEKGY
-552 PFDYA
+552 PFDYT
-557 FLVAEVGNSKNGW
+557 FLMDEANNSGNGW
-570 TNNFS
+570 TKNVSQGNIQNF
-575 AEYTHL
+575 
-581 DNYQYKKDD
+581 NYKE
-590 ASKNNA
+590 SSEKNNGK
-596 DLGLYKTGFIEAWND
+596 LQKTGFMEAWDANPYAA
-611 GVDFTGTLTYTLNEL
+611 TLTYTRNEL
-626 PNGHYKISA
+626 PNGHYKVSSYA
-635 YTFTSENGKT
+635 FTTVNGNT
-645 SFTAND
+645 SFTANG
-651 KEVALDNT
+651 KKVTMDNST
-659 TNLYTQPV
+659 ALYTNPT
-667 IDDVIVDEHKLTFG
+667 IEDVIVDEGKLTVG
-681 LNIGGANWIGITN
+681 LNTSDANWTGITH
-694 IQLQYLS
+694 IQLQYLAK
-701 QLTDAEASAKA
+701 LTDAEASAKA

-994 EKAESIEAHTPYIV
+994 EKVESIEAHTPYIV

-1015 YDFSEYGT
+1015 YDLSEYGT
-1023 ALQDQYAAG
+1023 ALKDQYATG

-1047 YVLQDQEGKV
+1047 YVLQNQEGKV

>member
-1 MKKQVLSAWVFCSAL
+1 MKKQVLSALAFCSAL

-32 PSFETLKAADGTTE
+32 PSFETLKAADRTTD
-46 VKVKTT
+46 VAVKTT

-57 YGWEV
+57 QGWEV
-62 ASMSNYQVE
+62 VAMSHYQVE
-71 SEASGSATGFPA
+71 SEASGSSTGFPA

-119 PTGTYY
+119 PAGTYY

-135 SNHNNADN
+135 SNNNNAN
-143 NGTTIGIKV
+143 TNGTTIGIKV

-171 IANNGSNPGNDTY
+171 MANGGSNPESDAY
-184 MVNAGWNELGTMFTV
+184 MVNAAWNELGTMFTV

-211 NMKNSGRSDI
+211 NMRNNGRSDI

-226 RLYKVENVSES
+226 RLYQIENVSENKPMDVS
-237 NPLDLTGYIAS
+237 GLI
-248 ANGSCVPGWTTSGT
+248 TTSNYYALGGWNIEGGNTFEVNTWSHKGETDGSGMTTPFIQDHVGKENKAANATISHTVSHLIPGIYEVSGLIRVLNEAGGDTPSGATLYANEGSTNACNGEPCTNGVYGTYTVKGT
-262 VGTNSGQHWDGN
+262 VGTDGVLTFGIKVAN
-274 SGTKYIEP
+274 ANFNWVSFKNFKLQYLGAASIEQL
-282 CNWGATGW
+282 
-290 ESSISQ
+290 Q
-296 AIIVPKGQYILT
+296 AI
-308 ATGRSSVNATMTL
+308 
-321 TANGQSVT
+321 
-329 FPSNGDTGGTIATDG
+329 
-344 TEWENVAAGIE
+344 
-355 AGKSFAND
+355 
-363 DKGRGWTYG
+363 
-372 KVTLSIIDGKLNI
+372 
-385 TAKSSSTALHEW
+385 
-397 CSISDFKLLYVSTSV
+397 
-412 GTDVLKALLQEK
+412 LQEK
-424 LTAAQACVANCP
+424 ITEANEYVENCP

-450 NNAQDTEESLNAAIT
+450 DSAQPTEESLNAAIA
-465 ALTQAIALAEQ
+465 ALTQAIALAEET
-476 AVPATEAFK
+476 APATEAFK
-485 ALMATCQGYANH
+485 TLMVTCQGYASH

-515 QAALDAATMVEA
+515 QTALDAATTVEA

-532 QTLQAA
+532 QTLQTA
-538 CQTYL
+538 CETYI
-543 LNAEPETGY
+543 LNAAPEEGY
-552 PFDYA
+552 PFDYT
-557 FLVAEVGNSKNGW
+557 FLVAEVGNSKDGW
-570 TNNFS
+570 TQNISEGSIQNFQYQNNS
-575 AEYTHL
+575 AK
-581 DNYQYKKDD
+581 DNGELK
-590 ASKNNA
+590 
-596 DLGLYKTGFIEAWND
+596 KTGYVECWDANPYTATI
-611 GVDFTGTLTYTLNEL
+611 TYTRNEL

-635 YTFTSENGKT
+635 YAFTSKGGNTSFIANGKET
-645 SFTAND
+645 
-651 KEVALDNT
+651 VLDNST
-659 TNLYTQPV
+659 DLYTQPV
-667 IDDVIVDEHKLTFG
+667 IDDVLVDEGKLTFG
-681 LNIGGANWIGITN
+681 LNTSNATWVGITN

-701 QLTDAEASAKA
+701 KLTDTEASAKA
-712 KEALYAKLEEAGNM
+712 KEALHAKLEEAGSM

-742 AVEAFDAAFDKAND
+742 AIDAFDKVFDEAAE
-756 IYTNSQKVDEIEAAT
+756 IYDSSEKVDEIEAAT
-771 KALDEAIKAF
+771 KALEEAMQALK
-781 QNPVLNAPKEG
+781 NPTLNAPKEG
-792 ELFCIANISEGFAY
+792 ELFCIANISEGFGY

-812 PIYNEAKANDGE
+812 PVYNEAKAEDGE
-824 YDLKWFHIVDANY
+824 YDLKWYHIVDANY

-846 EGQQNQYTISFT
+846 EGKKNQYTISFI

-864 RYFSTQALAGYID
+864 RYFSTQALAGYMD
-877 TDKNEVSTRHD
+877 GGNVSTRHD

-904 SLAREGVYKLKNTL
+904 SLAGEGVYKLKNTL

-924 STNDDGFFTTNNLSD
+924 STSDDGFFTTNNLSD

-948 NVTLSI
+948 NVPLSI

-962 ILPFDAEIPQ
+962 ILPFDAEIPE

-1008 KGKEGDT
+1008 KGKDGDT
-1015 YDFSEYGT
+1015 YDFSDYGT

-1047 YVLQDQEGKV
+1047 YVLQNQEGKV
-1057 GFYKVMAGSEPTIKP
+1057 GFYKVAAGSEPTIKP

-1085 IVALLLPGIGTGID
+1085 IVALLLPGIETGIN

-1119 KNVKLGQALEGLS
+1119 ENVKLGQALEGLS

>member
-1 MKKQVLSAWVFCSAL
+1 MKKQVLSALAFCSAL

-32 PSFETLKAADGTTE
+32 PSFETLKAADGTTD
-46 VKVKTT
+46 VAVKTK
-52 LENGL
+52 LESGL
-57 YGWEV
+57 YGWDV
-62 ASMSNYQVE
+62 AKLGANNSNYQVE
-71 SEASGSATGFPA
+71 SEESGSSTGFPA

-104 GNKDSELKTTTSKEL
+104 GNKDSELKTITSKEL
-119 PTGTYY
+119 PAGTYY

-135 SNHNNADN
+135 SNNNNANN

-171 IANNGSNPGNDTY
+171 IANNGSNPGNDAY
-184 MVNAGWNELGTMFTV
+184 MVNAAWNELGTMFTV

-211 NMKNSGRSDI
+211 NMRNNGRSDI

-226 RLYKVENVSES
+226 RLYQIENVSENKPMDVS
-237 NPLDLTGYIAS
+237 GLI
-248 ANGSCVPGWTTSGT
+248 TTSNYYALGGWNIEGGNTFEVNTWSTEGEKDGSGMTTPFIQDHVGKENKAANATISHTVNHLIPGIYEVSGLIRVLNEAGGDTPSGATLYANEGSTNACNGEPCTNGVYGTYTVKGT
-262 VGTNSGQHWDGN
+262 VGTDGVLTFGIKVAN
-274 SGTKYIEP
+274 ANF
-282 CNWGATGW
+282 NW
-290 ESSISQ
+290 
-296 AIIVPKGQYILT
+296 V
-308 ATGRSSVNATMTL
+308 
-321 TANGQSVT
+321 
-329 FPSNGDTGGTIATDG
+329 
-344 TEWENVAAGIE
+344 
-355 AGKSFAND
+355 SFKN
-363 DKGRGWTYG
+363 
-372 KVTLSIIDGKLNI
+372 
-385 TAKSSSTALHEW
+385 
-397 CSISDFKLLYVSTSV
+397 FKLQYLGAASIEQ
-412 GTDVLKALLQEK
+412 LKATLQEK
-424 LTAAQACVANCP
+424 ITEAKAYVENCP
-436 KGIAAIVNAAITQG
+436 KGIAAIVNEAITQG
-450 NNAQDTEESLNAAIT
+450 NDAQNSDSEDVLNKAIA
-465 ALTQAIALAEQ
+465 ALTQAIALAEET
-476 AVPATEAFK
+476 APATEAFK
-485 ALMATCQGYANH
+485 ALMATCQGYASH
-497 SSAEESVKQAFQK
+497 SSAEENVKQVFQK

-515 QAALDAATMVEA
+515 QAALDAATKTEA
-527 IQEAT
+527 IQDAT

-538 CQTYL
+538 CETYVL
-543 LNAEPETGY
+543 SAEPETGY
-552 PFDYA
+552 PFDYT
-557 FLVAEVGNSKNGW
+557 FLVAEAGNSKDGW
-570 TNNFS
+570 TQNISEGSIQNFQYQNNS
-575 AEYTHL
+575 AK
-581 DNYQYKKDD
+581 DNG
-590 ASKNNA
+590 
-596 DLGLYKTGFIEAWND
+596 DLKKTGYVECWDANPYTATI
-611 GVDFTGTLTYTLNEL
+611 TYTRNEL

-635 YTFTSENGKT
+635 YAFTSKGGNTSFIANGKET
-645 SFTAND
+645 
-651 KEVALDNT
+651 VLDNST
-659 TNLYTQPV
+659 DLYTQPV
-667 IDDVIVDEHKLTFG
+667 IDDVLVDEGKLTFG
-681 LNIGGANWIGITN
+681 LNTSNATWVGITN

-701 QLTDAEASAKA
+701 KLTDAEASAKA
-712 KEALYAKLEEAGNM
+712 KEALHAKLEEAGSM

-732 GTEAFQIPET
+732 GTEAFQIPKT
-742 AVEAFDAAFDKAND
+742 AIDAFDKVFDEANG
-756 IYTNSQKVDEIEAAT
+756 IYESSEKVDEIEAAT
-771 KALDEAIKAF
+771 KALEEAMQALK
-781 QNPVLNAPKEG
+781 NPTLNAPKEG
-792 ELFCIANISEGFAY
+792 ELFCIANISEGFGY

-812 PIYNEAKANDGE
+812 PVYNEAKAEDGE
-824 YDLKWFHIVDANY
+824 YDLKWYHIVDANY

-846 EGQQNQYTISFT
+846 EGQKNQYTISFI

-864 RYFSTQALAGYID
+864 RYFSTQALAGYMD
-877 TDKNEVSTRHD
+877 GGNVSTRHD

-904 SLAREGVYKLKNTL
+904 SLAGEGVYKLKNTL

-924 STNDDGFFTTNNLSD
+924 STSDDGFFTTNNLSD
-939 LSLVKAEKA
+939 LSLMKAEKA
-948 NVTLSI
+948 NVPLSI

-962 ILPFDAEIPQ
+962 ILPFDAEIPE

-1008 KGKEGDT
+1008 KGKDGDT
-1015 YDFSEYGT
+1015 YDFSDYGT

-1047 YVLQDQEGKV
+1047 YVLQNQEGKV
-1057 GFYKVMAGSEPTIKP
+1057 GFYKVAAGSEPTIKP

-1085 IVALLLPGIGTGID
+1085 IVALLLPGIETGIN

-1119 KNVKLGQALEGLS
+1119 ENVKLGQALEGLS

>member
-1 MKKQVLSAWVFCSAL
+1 MKKQVLSALAFCSAL

-32 PSFETLKAADGTTE
+32 PSFETLKAADGTTD
-46 VKVKTT
+46 VAVKTT

-57 YGWEV
+57 QGWEV
-62 ASMSNYQVE
+62 VAMSHYQVE
-71 SEASGSATGFPA
+71 SEASGSSTGFPA

-119 PTGTYY
+119 PAGTYY

-135 SNHNNADN
+135 SNNNNAN
-143 NGTTIGIKV
+143 TNGTTIGIKV

-171 IANNGSNPGNDTY
+171 MANRGSNPESDAY
-184 MVNAGWNELGTMFTV
+184 MVNAAWNELGTMFTV

-211 NMKNSGRSDI
+211 NMRNNGRSDI

-226 RLYKVENVSES
+226 RLYQIENVSENKPMDVS
-237 NPLDLTGYIAS
+237 GLI
-248 ANGSCVPGWTTSGT
+248 TTSNYYALGGWHIEGGNTFEVNTWSHEGETDGSNMTTPFIQDHVGKENKAANATISHTVSHLIPGIYEVSGLIRVLNEAGGDTPSGATLYANEGSTNACNGEPCTNGVYGTYIVKGT
-262 VGTNSGQHWDGN
+262 VGTDGVLTFGIKVAN
-274 SGTKYIEP
+274 ANF
-282 CNWGATGW
+282 NW
-290 ESSISQ
+290 
-296 AIIVPKGQYILT
+296 V
-308 ATGRSSVNATMTL
+308 
-321 TANGQSVT
+321 
-329 FPSNGDTGGTIATDG
+329 
-344 TEWENVAAGIE
+344 
-355 AGKSFAND
+355 SFKN
-363 DKGRGWTYG
+363 
-372 KVTLSIIDGKLNI
+372 
-385 TAKSSSTALHEW
+385 
-397 CSISDFKLLYVSTSV
+397 FKLQYLGAASIEQLQAT
-412 GTDVLKALLQEK
+412 LQEK
-424 LTAAQACVANCP
+424 IKEAKAYAENCP

-450 NNAQDTEESLNAAIT
+450 DNAQPTEESLNAAIA
-465 ALTQAIALAEQ
+465 ALTQAIALAEET
-476 AVPATEAFK
+476 APATEAFK
-485 ALMATCQGYANH
+485 TLMATCQGYASH

-515 QAALDAATMVEA
+515 QTALDAATTVEA

-532 QTLQAA
+532 QTLQTA
-538 CQTYL
+538 CETYVL
-543 LNAEPETGY
+543 SAEPETGY
-552 PFDYA
+552 PFDYT
-557 FLVAEVGNSKNGW
+557 FLMNEANNSANGWSKNVTEG
-570 TNNFS
+570 NIQNFTYKNS
-575 AEYTHL
+575 AE
-581 DNYQYKKDD
+581 
-590 ASKNNA
+590 KNNG
-596 DLGLYKTGFIEAWND
+596 DLQKTGFMEAWD
-611 GVDFTGTLTYTLNEL
+611 GKNYTATIAYTRNEL
-626 PNGHYKISA
+626 PNGHYKVSA
-635 YTFTSENGKT
+635 YAFTTVNGNT

-651 KEVALDNT
+651 KEAKMDNSTALF
-659 TNLYTQPV
+659 TNPT
-667 IDDVIVDEHKLTFG
+667 IEDVIVDEGKLTVG
-681 LNIGGANWIGITN
+681 LNTTDANWTGVTN

-701 QLTDAEASAKA
+701 KLTDAEASAKA
-712 KEALYAKLEEAGNM
+712 KEALHAKLEEAGSM

-732 GTEAFQIPET
+732 GTEAFQIPKT
-742 AVEAFDAAFDKAND
+742 AIDAFDKVFDEANG
-756 IYTNSQKVDEIEAAT
+756 IYESSEKVDEIEAAT
-771 KALDEAIKAF
+771 KALEEAIQALK
-781 QNPVLNAPKEG
+781 NPTLNAPKEG
-792 ELFCIANISEGFAY
+792 ELFCIANISEGFGY

-812 PIYNEAKANDGE
+812 PVYNEAKAEDGE
-824 YDLKWFHIVDANY
+824 YDLKWYHIVDANY

-846 EGQQNQYTISFT
+846 EGQKNQYTISFI

-864 RYFSTQALAGYID
+864 RYFSTQALAGYMD
-877 TDKNEVSTRHD
+877 GGNVSTRHD

-904 SLAREGVYKLKNTL
+904 SLAGEGVYKLKNTL

-924 STNDDGFFTTNNLSD
+924 STSDDGFFTTNNLSD

-948 NVTLSI
+948 NVPLSI

-962 ILPFDAEIPQ
+962 ILPFDAEIPE

-1008 KGKEGDT
+1008 KGKDGDT
-1015 YDFSEYGT
+1015 YDFSDYGT
-1023 ALQDQYAAG
+1023 ALQDQYAAE

-1047 YVLQDQEGKV
+1047 YVLQNQEGKV
-1057 GFYKVMAGSEPTIKP
+1057 GFYKVAAGSEPTIKP

-1085 IVALLLPGIGTGID
+1085 IVALLLPGIETGIN

-1119 KNVKLGQALEGLS
+1119 ENVKLGQALEGLS

>member
-1 MKKQVLSAWVFCSAL
+1 MKKQIIFACVCCGW
-16 GIAQAQ
+16 GINLPAQ
-22 TDVTKEYLVN
+22 TDITKEFLTN
-32 PSFETLKAADGTTE
+32 PSFEDLRTTDGTTD
-46 VKVKTT
+46 VTVKTS
-52 LENGL
+52 LDKGL

-71 SEASGSATGFPA
+71 SEASGSSTGFPA
-83 DGSGKIKPTEG
+83 DGSAKIKPTEG

-119 PTGTYY
+119 TAGTYY

-135 SNHNNADN
+135 SNNNNAKN
-143 NGTTIGIKV
+143 NGTTLGIKV

-171 IANNGSNPGNDTY
+171 MANNSSTPGSDAY
-184 MVNAGWNELGTMFTV
+184 MVNAAWDVLGTMFTV

-211 NMKNSGRSDI
+211 HMKNSGRSDI

-226 RLYKVENVSES
+226 RLYKIENVGESKPMDVSGLITTSNYYALGGWSIEGGNTFEINTWSSEGDTDGS
-237 NPLDLTGYIAS
+237 GMTKPFIQDWVGKGVNA
-248 ANGSCVPGWTTSGT
+248 ANATISHTANHLVPGIYEVSGLIRVLNEAGGAAPSGATLYANEGSTDACAGTPCTNGVYGTYTVKGT
-262 VGTNSGQHWDGN
+262 VGTDGVLTFGIKVAN
-274 SGTKYIEP
+274 ANF
-282 CNWGATGW
+282 NW
-290 ESSISQ
+290 
-296 AIIVPKGQYILT
+296 L
-308 ATGRSSVNATMTL
+308 
-321 TANGQSVT
+321 
-329 FPSNGDTGGTIATDG
+329 
-344 TEWENVAAGIE
+344 
-355 AGKSFAND
+355 SFKN
-363 DKGRGWTYG
+363 
-372 KVTLSIIDGKLNI
+372 
-385 TAKSSSTALHEW
+385 
-397 CSISDFKLLYVSTSV
+397 FKLQYLGTASIDQLKTTLKEKMTEAQTYV
-412 GTDVLKALLQEK
+412 TD
-424 LTAAQACVANCP
+424 CP

-450 NNAQDTEESLNAAIT
+450 ESAQDTEESLNAAIT

-476 AVPATEAFK
+476 AAPATEAFK
-485 ALMATCQGYANH
+485 ALMETCQGYADH
-497 SSAEESVKQAFQK
+497 STAEESVEQTFQK

-515 QAALDAATMVEA
+515 QAALDAATTVEA

-532 QTLQAA
+532 QTLQTA
-538 CQTYL
+538 CETYVL
-543 LNAEPETGY
+543 DATPKEGY
-552 PFDYA
+552 PFDYT
-557 FLVAEVGNSKNGW
+557 FLVAEVGNSKDGW
-570 TNNFS
+570 TQNISEGSIRNFQYQNNS
-575 AEYTHL
+575 AK
-581 DNYQYKKDD
+581 DNG
-590 ASKNNA
+590 
-596 DLGLYKTGFIEAWND
+596 DLRKTGYVECWDANPY
-611 GVDFTGTLTYTLNEL
+611 TATLTYTRNEL

-635 YTFTSENGKT
+635 YAFTSINGNTKFIANGKET
-645 SFTAND
+645 
-651 KEVALDNT
+651 ALDNT
-659 TNLYTQPV
+659 TDLYTQPV
-667 IDDVIVDEHKLTFG
+667 IDDILVDEGTMTFG
-681 LNIGGANWIGITN
+681 LNTSNATWVGITH
-694 IQLQYLS
+694 IQLQYLAK
-701 QLTDAEASAKA
+701 LTDAEASAKA

-756 IYTNSQKVDEIEAAT
+756 IYTSSQKVDEIEAAT

-781 QNPVLNAPKEG
+781 QNPVLNAPKED
-792 ELFCIANISEGFAY
+792 ELFCIANISEGFGY
-806 KNNAVS
+806 KNNTVS
-812 PIYNEAKANDGE
+812 PVYNEAKAEDGE

-846 EGQQNQYTISFT
+846 EGQKNQYTISFT

-864 RYFSTQALAGYID
+864 RYFSTQALAGYMD
-877 TDKNEVSTRHD
+877 GENVSTRHD

-904 SLAREGVYKLKNTL
+904 SLAGESVYKLKNTL
-918 HGSNIG
+918 HGTPIG
-924 STNDDGFFTTNNLSD
+924 STGDDGFFTSNNLSD
-939 LSLVKAEKA
+939 LSIVKAKKA
-948 NVTLSI
+948 NVPLSI

-994 EKAESIEAHTPYIV
+994 EKAESIEANTPYIV
-1008 KGKEGDT
+1008 KGKEEDT
-1015 YDFSEYGT
+1015 YGFSEYGT
-1023 ALQDQYAAG
+1023 ALKDQYAAG

-1038 TQQKAVANT
+1038 TQQKAFANT
-1047 YVLQDQEGKV
+1047 YVLQNQEGKV
-1057 GFYKVMAGSEPTIKP
+1057 GFYKVVAGSEPTIKP

-1119 KNVKLGQALEGLS
+1119 ENVKLGQTLEGLS

>member
-1 MKKQVLSAWVFCSAL
+1 MKKQVLSALAFCSAL

-32 PSFETLKAADGTTE
+32 PSFETLKAADGTTD

-57 YGWEV
+57 QGWEV
-62 ASMSNYQVE
+62 AAMSNYQVE
-71 SEASGSATGFPA
+71 SEESGSSTGFPA
-83 DGSGKIKPTEG
+83 DGTGKIKPTEG

-104 GNKDSELKTTTSKEL
+104 GNKDSELKTTTSKAL
-119 PTGTYY
+119 PVGTYY

-135 SNHNNADN
+135 SNNNNAN
-143 NGTTIGIKV
+143 TNGTTIGIKV

-171 IANNGSNPGNDTY
+171 MANGDSNPKSDAY
-184 MVNAGWNELGTMFTV
+184 MVNAAWNELGTMFTV

-211 NMKNSGRSDI
+211 NMRNNGRSDI

-226 RLYKVENVSES
+226 RLYQIENVSENKPMDVS
-237 NPLDLTGYIAS
+237 GLI
-248 ANGSCVPGWTTSGT
+248 TTSNYYALGGWHIEGGNTFEVNTWSHEGETDGSNMTTPFIQDHVGKENKAANATISHTVSHLIPGIYEVSGLIRVLNEAGGDTPSGATLYANEGSTNACNGEPCTNGVYGTYIVKGT
-262 VGTNSGQHWDGN
+262 VGTDGVLTFGIKVAN
-274 SGTKYIEP
+274 ANF
-282 CNWGATGW
+282 NW
-290 ESSISQ
+290 
-296 AIIVPKGQYILT
+296 V
-308 ATGRSSVNATMTL
+308 
-321 TANGQSVT
+321 
-329 FPSNGDTGGTIATDG
+329 
-344 TEWENVAAGIE
+344 
-355 AGKSFAND
+355 SFKN
-363 DKGRGWTYG
+363 
-372 KVTLSIIDGKLNI
+372 
-385 TAKSSSTALHEW
+385 
-397 CSISDFKLLYVSTSV
+397 FKLQYLGAASIEQLQAT
-412 GTDVLKALLQEK
+412 LQEK
-424 LTAAQACVANCP
+424 IKEAKAYAENCP

-450 NNAQDTEESLNAAIT
+450 DNAQPTEESLNAAIA
-465 ALTQAIALAEQ
+465 ALTQAIALAEET
-476 AVPATEAFK
+476 APATEAFK
-485 ALMATCQGYANH
+485 TLMATCQGYASH

-515 QAALDAATMVEA
+515 QTALDAATTVEA

-532 QTLQAA
+532 QTLQTA
-538 CQTYL
+538 CETYVL
-543 LNAEPETGY
+543 SAEPETGY
-552 PFDYA
+552 PFDYT
-557 FLVAEVGNSKNGW
+557 FLMNEANNSANGWSKNVTEG
-570 TNNFS
+570 NIQNFTYKNS
-575 AEYTHL
+575 AE
-581 DNYQYKKDD
+581 
-590 ASKNNA
+590 KNNG
-596 DLGLYKTGFIEAWND
+596 DLQKTGFMEAWD
-611 GVDFTGTLTYTLNEL
+611 GKNYTATITYTRNEL
-626 PNGHYKISA
+626 PNGHYKVSA
-635 YTFTSENGKT
+635 YAFTTVNGNT

-651 KEVALDNT
+651 KEVKMDNSTALF
-659 TNLYTQPV
+659 TNPT
-667 IDDVIVDEHKLTFG
+667 IEDVIVDEGKLTVG
-681 LNIGGANWIGITN
+681 LNTTDANWTGVTN

-701 QLTDAEASAKA
+701 KLTDAEASAKA
-712 KEALYAKLEEAGNM
+712 KEALHAKLEEAGSM

-742 AVEAFDAAFDKAND
+742 AIDAFDEVFNEANN
-756 IYTNSQKVDEIEAAT
+756 IYNSSEKVDEIEAAT
-771 KALDEAIKAF
+771 KALEEAIQALK
-781 QNPVLNAPKEG
+781 NPTLNAPKEG
-792 ELFCIANISEGFAY
+792 ELFCIANISEGFGY

-812 PIYNEAKANDGE
+812 PVYNEAKAEDGE
-824 YDLKWFHIVDANY
+824 YDLKWYHIVDANY

-846 EGQQNQYTISFT
+846 EGKKNQYTISFI

-864 RYFSTQALAGYID
+864 RYFSTQALAGYMD
-877 TDKNEVSTRHD
+877 GGNVSTRHD

-904 SLAREGVYKLKNTL
+904 SLAGEGVYKLKNTL

-924 STNDDGFFTTNNLSD
+924 STSDDGFFTTNNLSD

-948 NVTLSI
+948 NVPLSI

-962 ILPFDAEIPQ
+962 ILPFDAEIPE

-994 EKAESIEAHTPYIV
+994 EKAESIEAHTPYII
-1008 KGKEGDT
+1008 KGKDGDT
-1015 YDFSEYGT
+1015 HDFSDYGM

-1038 TQQKAVANT
+1038 TQQKAVTNT
-1047 YVLQDQEGKV
+1047 YVLQNQEGKV
-1057 GFYKVMAGSEPTIKP
+1057 GFYKVAAGSEPTIKP

-1085 IVALLLPGIGTGID
+1085 IVALLLPGIETGIN

-1119 KNVKLGQALEGLS
+1119 ENVKLGQALEGLS

>member
-1 MKKQVLSAWVFCSAL
+1 MKKQVLSALAFCSAL

-32 PSFETLKAADGTTE
+32 PSFETLKAADGTTD

-57 YGWEV
+57 QGWEV
-62 ASMSNYQVE
+62 AAMSNYQVE
-71 SEASGSATGFPA
+71 SEESGSSTGFPA
-83 DGSGKIKPTEG
+83 DGTGKIKPTEG

-104 GNKDSELKTTTSKEL
+104 GNKDSELKTTTSKAL
-119 PTGTYY
+119 PVGTYY

-135 SNHNNADN
+135 SNNNNAN
-143 NGTTIGIKV
+143 TNGTTIGIKV

-171 IANNGSNPGNDTY
+171 MANGDSNPKSDAY
-184 MVNAGWNELGTMFTV
+184 MVNAAWNELGTMFTV

-211 NMKNSGRSDI
+211 NMRNNGRSDI

-226 RLYKVENVSES
+226 RLYQIENVSENKPMDVS
-237 NPLDLTGYIAS
+237 GLI
-248 ANGSCVPGWTTSGT
+248 TTSNYYALGGWHIEGGNTFEVNTWPHEGETDGSNMTTPFIQDHVGKENKAANATISHTVSHLIPGIYEVSGLIRVLNEAGGDTPSGATLYANEGSTNACNGEPCTNGVYGTYIVKGT
-262 VGTNSGQHWDGN
+262 VGTDGVLTFGIKVAN
-274 SGTKYIEP
+274 ANF
-282 CNWGATGW
+282 NW
-290 ESSISQ
+290 
-296 AIIVPKGQYILT
+296 V
-308 ATGRSSVNATMTL
+308 
-321 TANGQSVT
+321 
-329 FPSNGDTGGTIATDG
+329 
-344 TEWENVAAGIE
+344 
-355 AGKSFAND
+355 SFKN
-363 DKGRGWTYG
+363 
-372 KVTLSIIDGKLNI
+372 
-385 TAKSSSTALHEW
+385 
-397 CSISDFKLLYVSTSV
+397 FKLQYLGAASIEQLQAT
-412 GTDVLKALLQEK
+412 LQEK
-424 LTAAQACVANCP
+424 IKEAKAYAENCP

-450 NNAQDTEESLNAAIT
+450 DNAQPTEESLNAAIA
-465 ALTQAIALAEQ
+465 ALTQAIALAEET
-476 AVPATEAFK
+476 APATEAFK
-485 ALMATCQGYANH
+485 TLMATCQGYASH

-515 QAALDAATMVEA
+515 QVALDAATTVEA
-527 IQEAT
+527 LQEAT
-532 QTLQAA
+532 QTLQTA
-538 CQTYL
+538 CETYVL
-543 LNAEPETGY
+543 SAEPETGY
-552 PFDYA
+552 PFDYT
-557 FLVAEVGNSKNGW
+557 FLMNEANNSDNGWSKNVTEG
-570 TNNFS
+570 NIQNFTYKNS
-575 AEYTHL
+575 AE
-581 DNYQYKKDD
+581 
-590 ASKNNA
+590 KNNG
-596 DLGLYKTGFIEAWND
+596 DLQKTGFMEAWD
-611 GVDFTGTLTYTLNEL
+611 GKNYTATITYTRNEL
-626 PNGHYKISA
+626 PNGHYKVSA
-635 YTFTSENGKT
+635 YAFTTVNGNT

-651 KEVALDNT
+651 KEVKMDNSTALF
-659 TNLYTQPV
+659 TNPT
-667 IDDVIVDEHKLTFG
+667 IEDVIVDEGKLTVG
-681 LNIGGANWIGITN
+681 LNTTDANWTGVTN

-701 QLTDAEASAKA
+701 KLTDAEASAKA
-712 KEALYAKLEEAGNM
+712 KEALHAKLEEAGSM

-742 AVEAFDAAFDKAND
+742 AIDAFDEVFNEANN
-756 IYTNSQKVDEIEAAT
+756 IYNSSEKVDEIEAAT
-771 KALDEAIKAF
+771 KALEEAIQALK
-781 QNPVLNAPKEG
+781 NPTLNAPKEG
-792 ELFCIANISEGFAY
+792 ELFCIANISEGFGY

-812 PIYNEAKANDGE
+812 PVYNEAKAEDGE
-824 YDLKWFHIVDANY
+824 YDLKWYHIVDANY

-846 EGQQNQYTISFT
+846 EGKKNQYTISFI

-864 RYFSTQALAGYID
+864 RYFSTQALAGYMD
-877 TDKNEVSTRHD
+877 GGNVSTRHD

-904 SLAREGVYKLKNTL
+904 SLAGEGVYKLKNTL

-924 STNDDGFFTTNNLSD
+924 STSDDGFFTTNNLSD

-948 NVTLSI
+948 NVPLSI

-962 ILPFDAEIPQ
+962 ILPFDAEIPE

-994 EKAESIEAHTPYIV
+994 EKAESIEAHTPYII
-1008 KGKEGDT
+1008 KGKDGDT
-1015 YDFSEYGT
+1015 HDFSDYGM

-1038 TQQKAVANT
+1038 TQQKAVTNT
-1047 YVLQDQEGKV
+1047 YVLQNQEGKV
-1057 GFYKVMAGSEPTIKP
+1057 GFYKVAAGSEPTIKP

-1085 IVALLLPGIGTGID
+1085 IVALLLPGIETGIN

-1119 KNVKLGQALEGLS
+1119 ENVKLGQALEGLS

>member
-1 MKKQVLSAWVFCSAL
+1 M
-16 GIAQAQ
+16 
-22 TDVTKEYLVN
+22 
-32 PSFETLKAADGTTE
+32 
-46 VKVKTT
+46 
-52 LENGL
+52 
-57 YGWEV
+57 
-62 ASMSNYQVE
+62 
-71 SEASGSATGFPA
+71 
-83 DGSGKIKPTEG
+83 
-94 TYYYFNRQGW
+94 
-104 GNKDSELKTTTSKEL
+104 KTTTSKEL
-119 PTGTYY
+119 PAGTYY

-135 SNHNNADN
+135 SNNNTDK
-143 NGTTIGIKV
+143 NGTTIGIKA
-152 NDAAS
+152 NSAD
-157 NLLGENPAVRRAYS
+157 NKLLGEKTAVRLSHSLVAG
-171 IANNGSNPGNDTY
+171 GSNPGSDAY
-184 MVNAGWNELGTMFTV
+184 MVNAAWDELGTMFTV

-226 RLYKVENVSES
+226 RLYKVDNVDKDHPMDLNGLIPIANYEVMGDWKIEGGNEFKINTWSHEGETDGSGMVIPFFQDWVGSGSIAADATIS
-237 NPLDLTGYIAS
+237 NS
-248 ANGSCVPGWTTSGT
+248 AAYLKPGIYEVSALIRVLNEAGGAAPSGATLYANEGSTDACAGTSCTNGVYGTYTVKGT
-262 VGTNSGQHWDGN
+262 VGTDGVLTFGIKVAN
-274 SGTKYIEP
+274 ANF
-282 CNWGATGW
+282 NWVSFKDFRLQYLGAA
-290 ESSISQ
+290 SIDQ
-296 AIIVPKGQYILT
+296 
-308 ATGRSSVNATMTL
+308 
-321 TANGQSVT
+321 
-329 FPSNGDTGGTIATDG
+329 
-344 TEWENVAAGIE
+344 
-355 AGKSFAND
+355 
-363 DKGRGWTYG
+363 
-372 KVTLSIIDGKLNI
+372 
-385 TAKSSSTALHEW
+385 
-397 CSISDFKLLYVSTSV
+397 
-412 GTDVLKALLQEK
+412 LKATLKEK
-424 LTAAQACVANCP
+424 MTEAQAYVADSP
-436 KGIAAIVNAAITQG
+436 KGIAAIVNAAIAQG
-450 NNAQDTEESLNAAIT
+450 NNTQDTEESLNAAIT
-465 ALTQAIALAEQ
+465 ALTQAITLAEQ
-476 AVPATEAFK
+476 AAPVTEAFK
-485 ALMATCQGYANH
+485 ALMATCQSYANH

-515 QAALDAATMVEA
+515 QAALDAATTVEA
-527 IQEAT
+527 IQET
-532 QTLQAA
+532 IQPLQTA
-538 CQTYL
+538 CETYI
-543 LNAEPETGY
+543 LNAIPEKGY
-552 PFDYA
+552 PFDYT
-557 FLVAEVGNSKNGW
+557 FLMDEANNSGNGW
-570 TNNFS
+570 TKNVSQGNIQNF
-575 AEYTHL
+575 
-581 DNYQYKKDD
+581 NYKE
-590 ASKNNA
+590 SSEKNNGK
-596 DLGLYKTGFIEAWND
+596 LQKTGFMEAWDANPYAA
-611 GVDFTGTLTYTLNEL
+611 TLTYTRNEL
-626 PNGHYKISA
+626 PNGHYKVSSYA
-635 YTFTSENGKT
+635 FTTVNGNT
-645 SFTAND
+645 SFTANG
-651 KEVALDNT
+651 KKVTMDNST
-659 TNLYTQPV
+659 ALYTNPT
-667 IDDVIVDEHKLTFG
+667 IEDVIVDEGKLTVG
-681 LNIGGANWIGITN
+681 LNTSDANWTGITN
-694 IQLQYLS
+694 IQLQYLAK
-701 QLTDAEASAKA
+701 LTDAEASAKA

-994 EKAESIEAHTPYIV
+994 EKVESIEAHTPYIV

-1015 YDFSEYGT
+1015 YDLSEYGT
-1023 ALQDQYAAG
+1023 ALKDQYATG

-1047 YVLQDQEGKV
+1047 YVLQNQEGKV

>member
-1 MKKQVLSAWVFCSAL
+1 MKKQVLSVWVFCSAL

-22 TDVTKEYLVN
+22 TDVTKEYLIN
-32 PSFETLKAADGTTE
+32 PSFETLKAADGATD
-46 VKVKTT
+46 VAVKTT

-57 YGWEV
+57 QGWEV

-71 SEASGSATGFPA
+71 SEESGSSTGFPA

-104 GNKDSELKTTTSKEL
+104 GDKNSELKTTTSKEL
-119 PTGTYY
+119 PAGTYY

-135 SNHNNADN
+135 SNNNTDK
-143 NGTTIGIKV
+143 NGTTIGIKA
-152 NDAAS
+152 NSAD
-157 NLLGENPAVRRAYS
+157 NKLLGEKTAVRLSHSLVAG
-171 IANNGSNPGNDTY
+171 GSNPGSDAY
-184 MVNAGWNELGTMFTV
+184 MVNAAWDELGTMFTV

-226 RLYKVENVSES
+226 RLYKVDNVDKDHPMDLNGLIPIANYEVMGDWKIEGGNEFKINTWSHEGETDGSGMVIPFFQDWVGSGSIAADATIS
-237 NPLDLTGYIAS
+237 NS
-248 ANGSCVPGWTTSGT
+248 AAYLKPGIYEVSALIRVLNEAGGAAPSGATLYANEGSTDACAGTSCTNGVYGTYTVKGT
-262 VGTNSGQHWDGN
+262 VGTDGVLTFGIKVAN
-274 SGTKYIEP
+274 ANF
-282 CNWGATGW
+282 NW
-290 ESSISQ
+290 
-296 AIIVPKGQYILT
+296 V
-308 ATGRSSVNATMTL
+308 
-321 TANGQSVT
+321 
-329 FPSNGDTGGTIATDG
+329 
-344 TEWENVAAGIE
+344 
-355 AGKSFAND
+355 SF
-363 DKGRGWTYG
+363 K
-372 KVTLSIIDGKLNI
+372 
-385 TAKSSSTALHEW
+385 
-397 CSISDFKLLYVSTSV
+397 DFKLQYLGAATT
-412 GTDVLKALLQEK
+412 GQLKAILKEK
-424 LTAAQACVANCP
+424 MTEAQACVANCS
-436 KGIAAIVNAAITQG
+436 KSIAAIVNAAITQG

-476 AVPATEAFK
+476 AAPVTEAFK
-485 ALMATCQGYANH
+485 ALMATCQSYANH

-515 QAALDAATMVEA
+515 QAALDAATTVEA
-527 IQEAT
+527 IQET
-532 QTLQAA
+532 IQPLQTA
-538 CQTYL
+538 CETYI
-543 LNAEPETGY
+543 LNAIPEKGY
-552 PFDYA
+552 PFDYT
-557 FLVAEVGNSKNGW
+557 FLMDEANNSGNGW
-570 TNNFS
+570 TKNVSQGNIQNF
-575 AEYTHL
+575 
-581 DNYQYKKDD
+581 NYKE
-590 ASKNNA
+590 SSEKNNGE
-596 DLGLYKTGFIEAWND
+596 LQKTGFMEAWDANPYAA
-611 GVDFTGTLTYTLNEL
+611 TLTYTRNEL
-626 PNGHYKISA
+626 PNGHYKVSA
-635 YTFTSENGKT
+635 YAFTTVNGNT
-645 SFTAND
+645 SFTANG
-651 KEVALDNT
+651 KEVKMDNST
-659 TNLYTQPV
+659 ALYTNPT
-667 IDDVIVDEHKLTFG
+667 IEDVIVDEGKLTVG
-681 LNIGGANWIGITN
+681 LNTSDANWTGITH

-712 KEALYAKLEEAGNM
+712 KEALYAKLEEAGSM

-742 AVEAFDAAFDKAND
+742 AVEAFDAVFDKAND

-771 KALDEAIKAF
+771 KDLDEAIKAF
-781 QNPVLNAPKEG
+781 QNPVLNAPKED

-806 KNNAVS
+806 PNNAVS
-812 PIYNEAKANDGE
+812 PVYNEAKAEDGE

-846 EGQQNQYTISFT
+846 EGQKNQCTISFT

-864 RYFSTQALAGYID
+864 RYFSTQALARYID

-904 SLAREGVYKLKNTL
+904 SLAGEGVYKLKNTL
-918 HGSNIG
+918 HGSPIG
-924 STNDDGFFTTNNLSD
+924 STGDDGFFTTNNLSD

-948 NVTLSI
+948 NVPLSI
-954 TAAGWCTL
+954 TSAGWCTL

-1047 YVLQDQEGKV
+1047 YVLQNQEGKV

-1119 KNVKLGQALEGLS
+1119 ENVKLGQALEGLS

>member
-1 MKKQVLSAWVFCSAL
+1 MKKQVLSALAFCSAL

-32 PSFETLKAADGTTE
+32 PSFETLKAADGTTD
-46 VKVKTT
+46 VAVKTT

-57 YGWEV
+57 QGWEV
-62 ASMSNYQVE
+62 AAMSNYQVE
-71 SEASGSATGFPA
+71 SEESGSSTGFPA

-94 TYYYFNRQGW
+94 AYYYFNRQGW
-104 GNKDSELKTTTSKEL
+104 SNKDSELKTTTSKEL
-119 PTGTYY
+119 PAGTYY

-135 SNHNNADN
+135 SNNNNANN

-171 IANNGSNPGNDTY
+171 MANGSSNPGSDAY
-184 MVNAGWNELGTMFTV
+184 MVNAVWNELGTMFTV

-226 RLYKVENVSES
+226 RLYQIENVSENKPMDVS
-237 NPLDLTGYIAS
+237 GLI
-248 ANGSCVPGWTTSGT
+248 TTSNYYALGGWNIEGGNTFEVNTWSTEGEKDGSGMTTPFIQDWVGSGTNAANATISHTVSHLIPGIYEVSGLIRVLNEAGGDTPSGATLYANEGSTNACNGKSCTNGVYGTYTVKGT
-262 VGTNSGQHWDGN
+262 VGTDG
-274 SGTKYIEP
+274 
-282 CNWGATGW
+282 
-290 ESSISQ
+290 
-296 AIIVPKGQYILT
+296 VLT
-308 ATGRSSVNATMTL
+308 
-321 TANGQSVT
+321 
-329 FPSNGDTGGTIATDG
+329 F
-344 TEWENVAAGIE
+344 GI
-355 AGKSFAND
+355 
-363 DKGRGWTYG
+363 
-372 KVTLSIIDGKLNI
+372 KVTNANFNWVSFKN
-385 TAKSSSTALHEW
+385 
-397 CSISDFKLLYVSTSV
+397 FKLQYLGAASIEQLQATLKEKIEEAKAYV
-412 GTDVLKALLQEK
+412 E
-424 LTAAQACVANCP
+424 NCP
-436 KGIAAIVNAAITQG
+436 EGIAAIVNAAITQG
-450 NNAQDTEESLNAAIT
+450 NNAQPTEESLNAAIA
-465 ALTQAIALAEQ
+465 ALTQAIALAEET
-476 AVPATEAFK
+476 ASATEAFK
-485 ALMATCQGYANH
+485 TLMATCQGYASH

-515 QAALDAATMVEA
+515 QAALDAATIVEA

-538 CQTYL
+538 CETYVL
-543 LNAEPETGY
+543 SAEPETGY
-552 PFDYA
+552 PFDYT
-557 FLVAEVGNSKNGW
+557 FLVAEVGNSKDGW
-570 TNNFS
+570 TQNISEGSIQNFQYQNNS
-575 AEYTHL
+575 AK
-581 DNYQYKKDD
+581 DNG
-590 ASKNNA
+590 
-596 DLGLYKTGFIEAWND
+596 DLKKTGYVECWDANPYTATI
-611 GVDFTGTLTYTLNEL
+611 TYTRNEL

-635 YTFTSENGKT
+635 YAFTSKGGNTSFIANGKET
-645 SFTAND
+645 
-651 KEVALDNT
+651 VLDNST
-659 TNLYTQPV
+659 DLYTQPV
-667 IDDVIVDEHKLTFG
+667 IDDVLVDEGKLTFG
-681 LNIGGANWIGITN
+681 LNTSNATWVGITN

-701 QLTDAEASAKA
+701 KLTDKEASAKA
-712 KEALYAKLEEAGNM
+712 KEALHAKLEEAGSM

-742 AVEAFDAAFDKAND
+742 AIDAFDKVFDEAAE
-756 IYTNSQKVDEIEAAT
+756 IYDSSEKVDEIEAAT
-771 KALDEAIKAF
+771 KALEEAMQALK
-781 QNPVLNAPKEG
+781 NPTLNAPKEG
-792 ELFCIANISEGFAY
+792 ELFCIANISEGFGY

-812 PIYNEAKANDGE
+812 PVYNEAKAEDGE
-824 YDLKWFHIVDANY
+824 YDLKWYHIVDANY

-846 EGQQNQYTISFT
+846 EGKKNQYTISFI

-864 RYFSTQALAGYID
+864 RYFSTQALAGYMD
-877 TDKNEVSTRHD
+877 GGNVSTRHD

-904 SLAREGVYKLKNTL
+904 SLAGEGVYKLKNTL

-924 STNDDGFFTTNNLSD
+924 STSDDGFFTTNNLSD

-948 NVTLSI
+948 NVPLSI

-962 ILPFDAEIPQ
+962 ILPFDAEIPE

-1008 KGKEGDT
+1008 KGKDGDT
-1015 YDFSEYGT
+1015 YDFSDYGT

-1047 YVLQDQEGKV
+1047 YVLQNQEGKV
-1057 GFYKVMAGSEPTIKP
+1057 GFYKVAAGSEPTIKP

-1085 IVALLLPGIGTGID
+1085 IVALLLPGIETGIN

-1119 KNVKLGQALEGLS
+1119 ENMKLGQALEGLS

>member
-1 MKKQVLSAWVFCSAL
+1 MKKQVLSALAFCSAL

-32 PSFETLKAADGTTE
+32 PSFETLKAADGTTD

-57 YGWEV
+57 QGWEV
-62 ASMSNYQVE
+62 AAMSNYQVE
-71 SEASGSATGFPA
+71 SEESGSSTGFPA
-83 DGSGKIKPTEG
+83 DGTGKIKPTEG

-104 GNKDSELKTTTSKEL
+104 GNKDSELKTTTSKAL
-119 PTGTYY
+119 PVGTYY

-135 SNHNNADN
+135 SNNNNAN
-143 NGTTIGIKV
+143 TNGTTIGIKV

-171 IANNGSNPGNDTY
+171 MANGDSNPKSDAY
-184 MVNAGWNELGTMFTV
+184 MVNAAWNELGTMFTV

-211 NMKNSGRSDI
+211 NMRNNGRSDI

-226 RLYKVENVSES
+226 RLYQIENVSENKPMDVS
-237 NPLDLTGYIAS
+237 GLI
-248 ANGSCVPGWTTSGT
+248 TTSNYYALGGWHIEGGNTFEVNTWSHEGETDGSNMTTPFIQDHVGKENKAANATISHTVSHLIPGIYEVSGLIRVLNEAGGDTPSGATLYANEGSTNACNGEPCTNGVYGTYIVKGT
-262 VGTNSGQHWDGN
+262 VGTDGVLTFGIKVAN
-274 SGTKYIEP
+274 ANF
-282 CNWGATGW
+282 NW
-290 ESSISQ
+290 
-296 AIIVPKGQYILT
+296 V
-308 ATGRSSVNATMTL
+308 
-321 TANGQSVT
+321 
-329 FPSNGDTGGTIATDG
+329 
-344 TEWENVAAGIE
+344 
-355 AGKSFAND
+355 SFKN
-363 DKGRGWTYG
+363 
-372 KVTLSIIDGKLNI
+372 
-385 TAKSSSTALHEW
+385 
-397 CSISDFKLLYVSTSV
+397 FKLQYLGAASIEQLQAT
-412 GTDVLKALLQEK
+412 LQEK
-424 LTAAQACVANCP
+424 IKEAKAYAENCP

-450 NNAQDTEESLNAAIT
+450 DNAQPTEESLNAAIA
-465 ALTQAIALAEQ
+465 ALTQAIALAEET
-476 AVPATEAFK
+476 APATEAFK
-485 ALMATCQGYANH
+485 TLMATCQGYASH

-515 QAALDAATMVEA
+515 QVALDAATTVEA
-527 IQEAT
+527 LQEAT
-532 QTLQAA
+532 QTLQTA
-538 CQTYL
+538 CETYVL
-543 LNAEPETGY
+543 SAEPETGY
-552 PFDYA
+552 PFDYT
-557 FLVAEVGNSKNGW
+557 FLMNEANNSDNGWSKNVTEG
-570 TNNFS
+570 NIQNFTYKNS
-575 AEYTHL
+575 AE
-581 DNYQYKKDD
+581 
-590 ASKNNA
+590 KNNG
-596 DLGLYKTGFIEAWND
+596 DLQKTGFMEAWD
-611 GVDFTGTLTYTLNEL
+611 GKNYTATITYTRNEL
-626 PNGHYKISA
+626 PNGHYKVSA
-635 YTFTSENGKT
+635 YAFTTVNGNT

-651 KEVALDNT
+651 KEVKMDNSTALF
-659 TNLYTQPV
+659 TNPT
-667 IDDVIVDEHKLTFG
+667 IEDVIVDEGKLTVG
-681 LNIGGANWIGITN
+681 LNTTDANWTGVTN

-701 QLTDAEASAKA
+701 KLTDAEASAKA
-712 KEALYAKLEEAGNM
+712 KEALHAKLEEAGSM

-742 AVEAFDAAFDKAND
+742 AIDAFDEVFNEANN
-756 IYTNSQKVDEIEAAT
+756 IYNSSEKVDEIEAAT
-771 KALDEAIKAF
+771 KALEEAIQALK
-781 QNPVLNAPKEG
+781 NPTLNAPKEG
-792 ELFCIANISEGFAY
+792 ELFCIANISEGFGY

-812 PIYNEAKANDGE
+812 PVYNEAKAEDGE
-824 YDLKWFHIVDANY
+824 YDLKWYHIVDANY

-846 EGQQNQYTISFT
+846 EGKKNQYTISFI

-864 RYFSTQALAGYID
+864 RYFSTQALAGYMD
-877 TDKNEVSTRHD
+877 GGNVSTRHD

-904 SLAREGVYKLKNTL
+904 SLAGEGVYKLKNTL

-924 STNDDGFFTTNNLSD
+924 STSDDGFFTTNNLSD

-948 NVTLSI
+948 NVPLSI

-962 ILPFDAEIPQ
+962 ILPFDAEIPE

-994 EKAESIEAHTPYIV
+994 EKAESIEAHTPYII
-1008 KGKEGDT
+1008 KGKDGDT
-1015 YDFSEYGT
+1015 HDFSDYGM

-1038 TQQKAVANT
+1038 TQQKAVTNT
-1047 YVLQDQEGKV
+1047 YVLQNQEGKV
-1057 GFYKVMAGSEPTIKP
+1057 GFYKVAAGSEPTIKP

-1085 IVALLLPGIGTGID
+1085 IVALLLPGIETGIN

-1119 KNVKLGQALEGLS
+1119 ENVKLGQALEGLS

>member
-1 MKKQVLSAWVFCSAL
+1 MKKQVLSALAFCSAL

-32 PSFETLKAADGTTE
+32 PSFETLKAADGTTD
-46 VKVKTT
+46 VTVKTT

-57 YGWEV
+57 QGWEV
-62 ASMSNYQVE
+62 VAMSHYQVE
-71 SEASGSATGFPA
+71 SEASGSSTGFPA

-119 PTGTYY
+119 PAGTYY

-135 SNHNNADN
+135 SNNNNAN
-143 NGTTIGIKV
+143 TNGTTIGIKV

-171 IANNGSNPGNDTY
+171 MANGGSNPESDAY
-184 MVNAGWNELGTMFTV
+184 MVNAAWNELGTMFTV

-211 NMKNSGRSDI
+211 NMRNNGRSDI

-226 RLYKVENVSES
+226 RLYQIENVSENKPMDVS
-237 NPLDLTGYIAS
+237 GLI
-248 ANGSCVPGWTTSGT
+248 TTSNYYALGGWNIEGGNTFQVNTWSTEGEKDGSGMTTPFIQDHVGKENKAANATISHTVNHLIPGIYEVSGLIRVLNEAGGDTPSGATLYANEGSTNACNGNPCTNGVYGTYTVKGT
-262 VGTNSGQHWDGN
+262 VGTDGVLTFGIKVAN
-274 SGTKYIEP
+274 ANF
-282 CNWGATGW
+282 NW
-290 ESSISQ
+290 
-296 AIIVPKGQYILT
+296 V
-308 ATGRSSVNATMTL
+308 
-321 TANGQSVT
+321 
-329 FPSNGDTGGTIATDG
+329 
-344 TEWENVAAGIE
+344 
-355 AGKSFAND
+355 SFKN
-363 DKGRGWTYG
+363 
-372 KVTLSIIDGKLNI
+372 
-385 TAKSSSTALHEW
+385 
-397 CSISDFKLLYVSTSV
+397 FKLQYLGAASIEQLQAT
-412 GTDVLKALLQEK
+412 LQEK
-424 LTAAQACVANCP
+424 IKEAKAYAENCP

-450 NNAQDTEESLNAAIT
+450 DNAQPTEESLNAAIA
-465 ALTQAIALAEQ
+465 ALTQAIALAEET
-476 AVPATEAFK
+476 APATEAFK
-485 ALMATCQGYANH
+485 TLMATCQGYASH

-515 QAALDAATMVEA
+515 QTALDAATTVEA

-532 QTLQAA
+532 QTLQTA
-538 CQTYL
+538 CETYVL
-543 LNAEPETGY
+543 SAEPETGY
-552 PFDYA
+552 PFDYT
-557 FLVAEVGNSKNGW
+557 FLMNEANNSANGWSKNVTEG
-570 TNNFS
+570 NIQNFTYKNS
-575 AEYTHL
+575 AE
-581 DNYQYKKDD
+581 
-590 ASKNNA
+590 KNNG
-596 DLGLYKTGFIEAWND
+596 DLQKTGFMEAWD
-611 GVDFTGTLTYTLNEL
+611 GKNYTATIAYTRNEL
-626 PNGHYKISA
+626 PNGHYKVSA
-635 YTFTSENGKT
+635 YAFTTVNGNT

-651 KEVALDNT
+651 KEAKMDNSTALF
-659 TNLYTQPV
+659 TNPT
-667 IDDVIVDEHKLTFG
+667 IEDVIVDEGKLTVG
-681 LNIGGANWIGITN
+681 LNTTDANWTGVTN

-701 QLTDAEASAKA
+701 KLTNAEASAKA
-712 KEALYAKLEEAGNM
+712 KEALHAKLEEAGSM

-742 AVEAFDAAFDKAND
+742 AIDAFDAAFDKAND
-756 IYTNSQKVDEIEAAT
+756 IYMNSQKVDEIEAAT
-771 KALDEAIKAF
+771 KALEEAMQALKH
-781 QNPVLNAPKEG
+781 PTLNAPKEG
-792 ELFCIANISEGFAY
+792 ELFCIANISESFGY

-812 PIYNEAKANDGE
+812 PVYNEAKAEDGE
-824 YDLKWFHIVDANY
+824 YDLKWYHIVDANY

-846 EGQQNQYTISFT
+846 EGKKNQYTISFI
-858 DEEGNT
+858 DEEGST
-864 RYFSTQALAGYID
+864 RYFSTQALAGYMD
-877 TDKNEVSTRHD
+877 GGNVSTRHD

-904 SLAREGVYKLKNTL
+904 SLAGEGVYKLKNTL

-924 STNDDGFFTTNNLSD
+924 STSDDGFFTTNNLSD

-948 NVTLSI
+948 NVPLSI

-962 ILPFDAEIPQ
+962 ILPFNAEIPE

-1008 KGKEGDT
+1008 KGKDGDT
-1015 YDFSEYGT
+1015 YDFSDYGT
-1023 ALQDQYAAG
+1023 ALQDQYAAE

-1047 YVLQDQEGKV
+1047 YVLQNQGGKV
-1057 GFYKVMAGSEPTIKP
+1057 GFYKVAAGSEPTIKP

-1085 IVALLLPGIGTGID
+1085 IVALLLPGIETGIN

-1119 KNVKLGQALEGLS
+1119 ENVKLGQALEGLS

>member
-1 MKKQVLSAWVFCSAL
+1 MKKQVLSALAFCSAL

-32 PSFETLKAADGTTE
+32 PSFETLKAADGTTD
-46 VKVKTT
+46 VAVKTT

-57 YGWEV
+57 QGWEV
-62 ASMSNYQVE
+62 VAMSHYQVE
-71 SEASGSATGFPA
+71 SEASGSSTGFPA

-119 PTGTYY
+119 PAGTYY

-135 SNHNNADN
+135 SNNNNAN
-143 NGTTIGIKV
+143 TNGTTIGIKV

-171 IANNGSNPGNDTY
+171 MANGDSNPKSDAY
-184 MVNAGWNELGTMFTV
+184 MVNAAWNELGTMFTV
-199 TEPTTVTISLVQ
+199 TEPTIVTISLVQ
-211 NMKNSGRSDI
+211 NMRNNGRSDI

-226 RLYKVENVSES
+226 RLYQIENVSENKPMDVS
-237 NPLDLTGYIAS
+237 GLI
-248 ANGSCVPGWTTSGT
+248 TTSNYYALGGWNIEGGNTFEVNTWSHEGETDGSGMTTPFIEDHVGKENKAANATISHTVSHLIPGIYEVSGLIRVLNEAGGDTPFGATLYANEGSTNACNGEPCTNGVYGTYIVKGT
-262 VGTNSGQHWDGN
+262 VGTDGVLTFGIKVAN
-274 SGTKYIEP
+274 ANF
-282 CNWGATGW
+282 NW
-290 ESSISQ
+290 
-296 AIIVPKGQYILT
+296 V
-308 ATGRSSVNATMTL
+308 
-321 TANGQSVT
+321 
-329 FPSNGDTGGTIATDG
+329 
-344 TEWENVAAGIE
+344 
-355 AGKSFAND
+355 SFKN
-363 DKGRGWTYG
+363 
-372 KVTLSIIDGKLNI
+372 
-385 TAKSSSTALHEW
+385 
-397 CSISDFKLLYVSTSV
+397 FKLQYLGAASIEQLQAT
-412 GTDVLKALLQEK
+412 LQEK
-424 LTAAQACVANCP
+424 IKEAKAYAENCP

-450 NNAQDTEESLNAAIT
+450 DNAQPTEESLNAAIA
-465 ALTQAIALAEQ
+465 ALTQAIALAEET
-476 AVPATEAFK
+476 APATEAFK
-485 ALMATCQGYANH
+485 TLMATCQGYASH

-515 QAALDAATMVEA
+515 QTALDAATTVEA

-532 QTLQAA
+532 QTLQTA
-538 CQTYL
+538 CETYVL
-543 LNAEPETGY
+543 SAEPETGY
-552 PFDYA
+552 PFDYT
-557 FLVAEVGNSKNGW
+557 FLMNEANNSANGWSKNVTEG
-570 TNNFS
+570 NIQNFTYKNS
-575 AEYTHL
+575 AE
-581 DNYQYKKDD
+581 
-590 ASKNNA
+590 KNNG
-596 DLGLYKTGFIEAWND
+596 DLQKTGFMEAWD
-611 GVDFTGTLTYTLNEL
+611 GKNYTATIAYTRNEL
-626 PNGHYKISA
+626 PNGHYKVSA
-635 YTFTSENGKT
+635 YAFTTVNGNT

-651 KEVALDNT
+651 KEAKMDNSTALF
-659 TNLYTQPV
+659 TNPT
-667 IDDVIVDEHKLTFG
+667 IEDVIVDEGKLTVG
-681 LNIGGANWIGITN
+681 LNTTDANWTGVTN

-701 QLTDAEASAKA
+701 KLTNAEASAKA
-712 KEALYAKLEEAGNM
+712 KEALHAKLEEAGSM

-742 AVEAFDAAFDKAND
+742 AIDAFDAAFDKANN
-756 IYTNSQKVDEIEAAT
+756 IYMNSQKVDEIEAAT
-771 KALDEAIKAF
+771 KALEEAMQALKH
-781 QNPVLNAPKEG
+781 PTLNAPKEG
-792 ELFCIANISEGFAY
+792 ELFCIANISESFGY

-812 PIYNEAKANDGE
+812 PVYNEAKAEDGE
-824 YDLKWFHIVDANY
+824 YDLKWYHIVDANY

-846 EGQQNQYTISFT
+846 EGKKNQYTISFI
-858 DEEGNT
+858 DEEGST
-864 RYFSTQALAGYID
+864 RYFSTQALAGYMD
-877 TDKNEVSTRHD
+877 GGNVSTRHD

-904 SLAREGVYKLKNTL
+904 SLAGEGVYKLKNTL

-924 STNDDGFFTTNNLSD
+924 STSDDGFFTTNNLSD

-948 NVTLSI
+948 NVPLSI

-962 ILPFDAEIPQ
+962 ILPFNAEIPE

-1008 KGKEGDT
+1008 KGKDGDT
-1015 YDFSEYGT
+1015 YDFSDYGT
-1023 ALQDQYAAG
+1023 ALQDQYAAE

-1047 YVLQDQEGKV
+1047 YVLQNQGGKV
-1057 GFYKVMAGSEPTIKP
+1057 GFYKVAAGSEPTIKP

-1085 IVALLLPGIGTGID
+1085 IVALLLPGIETGIN

-1119 KNVKLGQALEGLS
+1119 ENVKLGQALEGLS

>member
-1 MKKQVLSAWVFCSAL
+1 MKKQVLSALAFCSAF

-32 PSFETLKAADGTTE
+32 PSFETLKAADGTTD

-57 YGWEV
+57 QGWEV
-62 ASMSNYQVE
+62 AAMSNYQVE
-71 SEASGSATGFPA
+71 SEESGSSTGFPA
-83 DGSGKIKPTEG
+83 DGTGKIKPTEG

-104 GNKDSELKTTTSKEL
+104 GNKDSELKTTTSKAL
-119 PTGTYY
+119 PVGTYY

-135 SNHNNADN
+135 SNNNNAN
-143 NGTTIGIKV
+143 TNGTTIGIKV

-171 IANNGSNPGNDTY
+171 MANGDSNPKSDAY
-184 MVNAGWNELGTMFTV
+184 MVNAAWNELGTMFTV

-211 NMKNSGRSDI
+211 NMRNNGRSDI

-226 RLYKVENVSES
+226 RLYQIENVSENKPMDVS
-237 NPLDLTGYIAS
+237 GLI
-248 ANGSCVPGWTTSGT
+248 TTSNYYALGGWHIEGGNTFEVNTWSHEGETDGSNMTTPFIQDHVGKENKAANATISHTVSHLIPGIYEVSGLIRVLNEAGGDTPSGATLYANEGSTNACNGEPCTNGVYGTYIVKGT
-262 VGTNSGQHWDGN
+262 VGTDGVLTFGIKVAN
-274 SGTKYIEP
+274 ANF
-282 CNWGATGW
+282 NW
-290 ESSISQ
+290 
-296 AIIVPKGQYILT
+296 V
-308 ATGRSSVNATMTL
+308 
-321 TANGQSVT
+321 
-329 FPSNGDTGGTIATDG
+329 
-344 TEWENVAAGIE
+344 
-355 AGKSFAND
+355 SFKN
-363 DKGRGWTYG
+363 
-372 KVTLSIIDGKLNI
+372 
-385 TAKSSSTALHEW
+385 
-397 CSISDFKLLYVSTSV
+397 FKLQYLGAASIEQLQAT
-412 GTDVLKALLQEK
+412 LQEK
-424 LTAAQACVANCP
+424 IKEAKAYAENCP

-450 NNAQDTEESLNAAIT
+450 DNAQPTEESLNAAIA
-465 ALTQAIALAEQ
+465 ALTQAIALAEET
-476 AVPATEAFK
+476 APATEAFK
-485 ALMATCQGYANH
+485 TLMATCQGYASH

-515 QAALDAATMVEA
+515 QVALDAATTVEA
-527 IQEAT
+527 LQEAT
-532 QTLQAA
+532 QTLQTA
-538 CQTYL
+538 CETYVL
-543 LNAEPETGY
+543 SAEPETGY
-552 PFDYA
+552 PFDYT
-557 FLVAEVGNSKNGW
+557 FLMNEANNSDNGWSKNVTEG
-570 TNNFS
+570 NIQNFTYKNS
-575 AEYTHL
+575 AE
-581 DNYQYKKDD
+581 
-590 ASKNNA
+590 KNNG
-596 DLGLYKTGFIEAWND
+596 DLQKTGFMEAWD
-611 GVDFTGTLTYTLNEL
+611 GKNYTATITYTRNEL
-626 PNGHYKISA
+626 PNGHYKVSA
-635 YTFTSENGKT
+635 YAFTTVNGNT

-651 KEVALDNT
+651 KEVKMDNSTALF
-659 TNLYTQPV
+659 TNPT
-667 IDDVIVDEHKLTFG
+667 IEDVIVDEGKLTVG
-681 LNIGGANWIGITN
+681 LNTTDANWTGVTN

-701 QLTDAEASAKA
+701 KLTDAEASAKA
-712 KEALYAKLEEAGNM
+712 KEALHAKLEEAGSM

-742 AVEAFDAAFDKAND
+742 AIDAFDEVFNEANN
-756 IYTNSQKVDEIEAAT
+756 IYNSSEKVDEIEAAT
-771 KALDEAIKAF
+771 KALEEAIQALK
-781 QNPVLNAPKEG
+781 NPTLNAPKEG
-792 ELFCIANISEGFAY
+792 ELFCIANISEGFGY

-812 PIYNEAKANDGE
+812 PVYNEAKAEDGE
-824 YDLKWFHIVDANY
+824 YDLKWYHIVDANY

-846 EGQQNQYTISFT
+846 EGKKNQYTISFI

-864 RYFSTQALAGYID
+864 RYFSTQALAGYMD
-877 TDKNEVSTRHD
+877 GGNVSTRHD

-904 SLAREGVYKLKNTL
+904 SLAGEGVYKLKNTL

-924 STNDDGFFTTNNLSD
+924 STSDDGFFTTNNLSD

-948 NVTLSI
+948 NVPLSI

-962 ILPFDAEIPQ
+962 ILPFDAEIPE

-994 EKAESIEAHTPYIV
+994 EKAESIEAHTPYII
-1008 KGKEGDT
+1008 KGKDGDT
-1015 YDFSEYGT
+1015 HDFSDYGM

-1038 TQQKAVANT
+1038 TQQKAVTNT
-1047 YVLQDQEGKV
+1047 YVLQNQEGKV
-1057 GFYKVMAGSEPTIKP
+1057 GFYKVAAGSEPTIKP

-1085 IVALLLPGIGTGID
+1085 IVALLLPGIETGIN

-1119 KNVKLGQALEGLS
+1119 ENVKLGQALEGLS

>member
-1 MKKQVLSAWVFCSAL
+1 MKKQVLSALAFCSAL

-32 PSFETLKAADGTTE
+32 PSFETLKAADGTTD
-46 VKVKTT
+46 VAVKTT

-57 YGWEV
+57 QGWEV
-62 ASMSNYQVE
+62 VAMSHYQVE
-71 SEASGSATGFPA
+71 SEASGSSTGFPA

-119 PTGTYY
+119 PAGTYY

-135 SNHNNADN
+135 SNNNNAN
-143 NGTTIGIKV
+143 TNGTTIGIKV

-171 IANNGSNPGNDTY
+171 MANGDSNPKSDAY
-184 MVNAGWNELGTMFTV
+184 MVNAAWNELGTMFTV
-199 TEPTTVTISLVQ
+199 TEPTIVTISLVQ
-211 NMKNSGRSDI
+211 NMRNNGRSDI

-226 RLYKVENVSES
+226 RLYQIENVSENKPMDVS
-237 NPLDLTGYIAS
+237 GLI
-248 ANGSCVPGWTTSGT
+248 TTSNYYALGGWNIEGGNTFKVNTWSHKGETDGSGITTPFIEDHVGKENKAANATISHTVSHLIPGIYEVSGLIRVLNEARGDTPFGATLYANEGSTNACNGEPCTNGVYGTYIVKGT
-262 VGTNSGQHWDGN
+262 VGTDGVLTFGIKVAN
-274 SGTKYIEP
+274 ANF
-282 CNWGATGW
+282 NW
-290 ESSISQ
+290 
-296 AIIVPKGQYILT
+296 V
-308 ATGRSSVNATMTL
+308 
-321 TANGQSVT
+321 
-329 FPSNGDTGGTIATDG
+329 
-344 TEWENVAAGIE
+344 
-355 AGKSFAND
+355 SFKN
-363 DKGRGWTYG
+363 
-372 KVTLSIIDGKLNI
+372 
-385 TAKSSSTALHEW
+385 
-397 CSISDFKLLYVSTSV
+397 FKLQYLGAASIEQLQAT
-412 GTDVLKALLQEK
+412 LQEK
-424 LTAAQACVANCP
+424 IKEAKAYAENCP

-450 NNAQDTEESLNAAIT
+450 DNAQPTEESLNAAIA
-465 ALTQAIALAEQ
+465 ALTQAIALAEET
-476 AVPATEAFK
+476 APATEAFK
-485 ALMATCQGYANH
+485 TLMATCQGYASH

-515 QAALDAATMVEA
+515 QTALDAATTVEA

-532 QTLQAA
+532 QTLQTA
-538 CQTYL
+538 CETYVL
-543 LNAEPETGY
+543 SAEPETGY
-552 PFDYA
+552 PFDYT
-557 FLVAEVGNSKNGW
+557 FLMNEANNSANGWSKNVTEG
-570 TNNFS
+570 NIQNFTYKNS
-575 AEYTHL
+575 AE
-581 DNYQYKKDD
+581 
-590 ASKNNA
+590 KNNG
-596 DLGLYKTGFIEAWND
+596 DLQKTGFMEAWD
-611 GVDFTGTLTYTLNEL
+611 GKNYTATIAYTRNEL
-626 PNGHYKISA
+626 PNGHYKVSA
-635 YTFTSENGKT
+635 YAFTTVNGNT

-651 KEVALDNT
+651 KEAKMDNSTALF
-659 TNLYTQPV
+659 TNPT
-667 IDDVIVDEHKLTFG
+667 IEDVIVDEGKLTVG
-681 LNIGGANWIGITN
+681 LNTTDANWTGVTN

-701 QLTDAEASAKA
+701 KLTNAEASAKA
-712 KEALYAKLEEAGNM
+712 KEALHAKLEEAGSM

-742 AVEAFDAAFDKAND
+742 AIDAFDAAFDKAND
-756 IYTNSQKVDEIEAAT
+756 IYMNSQKVDEIEAAT
-771 KALDEAIKAF
+771 KALEEAMQALKH
-781 QNPVLNAPKEG
+781 PTLNAPKEG
-792 ELFCIANISEGFAY
+792 ELFCIANISESFGY

-812 PIYNEAKANDGE
+812 PVYNEAKAEDGE
-824 YDLKWFHIVDANY
+824 YDLKWYHIVDANY

-846 EGQQNQYTISFT
+846 EGKKNQYTISFI
-858 DEEGNT
+858 DEEGST
-864 RYFSTQALAGYID
+864 RYFSTQALAGYMD
-877 TDKNEVSTRHD
+877 GGNVSTRHD

-904 SLAREGVYKLKNTL
+904 SLAGEGVYKLKNTL

-924 STNDDGFFTTNNLSD
+924 STSDDGFFTTNNLSD

-948 NVTLSI
+948 NVPLSI

-962 ILPFDAEIPQ
+962 ILPFNAEIPE

-1008 KGKEGDT
+1008 KGKDGDT
-1015 YDFSEYGT
+1015 YDFSDYGT
-1023 ALQDQYAAG
+1023 ALQDQYAAE

-1047 YVLQDQEGKV
+1047 YVLQNQGGKV
-1057 GFYKVMAGSEPTIKP
+1057 GFYKVAAGSEPTIKP

-1085 IVALLLPGIGTGID
+1085 IVALLLPGIETGIN

-1119 KNVKLGQALEGLS
+1119 ENVKLGQALEGLS

>member
-22 TDVTKEYLVN
+22 TDVTQEYLVN
-32 PSFETLKAADGTTE
+32 PSFETLKAADGTSD
-46 VKVKTT
+46 VKVKTS
-52 LENGL
+52 LEKGL
-57 YGWEV
+57 QGWEV

-71 SEASGSATGFPA
+71 SEASGSSTGFPA
-83 DGSGKIKPTEG
+83 DGSAKIKPTEG

-119 PTGTYY
+119 TAGTYY

-135 SNHNNADN
+135 SNNNTDK
-143 NGTTIGIKV
+143 NGTTIGIKA
-152 NDAAS
+152 NSAD
-157 NLLGENPAVRRAYS
+157 NKLLGEKTAVRLSHSLVAG
-171 IANNGSNPGNDTY
+171 GSNPGSDAY
-184 MVNAGWNELGTMFTV
+184 MVNAAWDELGTMFTV

-226 RLYKVENVSES
+226 RLYKVDNVDKDHPMDLNGLIPIANYEVMGDWKIEGGNEFKINTWSHEGETDGSGMVIPFFQDWVGSGSIAADATIS
-237 NPLDLTGYIAS
+237 NS
-248 ANGSCVPGWTTSGT
+248 AAYLKPGIYEVSALIRVLNEAGGAAPSGATLYANEGSTDACAGTSCTNGVYGTYTVKGT
-262 VGTNSGQHWDGN
+262 VGTDGVLTFGIKVAN
-274 SGTKYIEP
+274 ANF
-282 CNWGATGW
+282 NW
-290 ESSISQ
+290 
-296 AIIVPKGQYILT
+296 V
-308 ATGRSSVNATMTL
+308 
-321 TANGQSVT
+321 
-329 FPSNGDTGGTIATDG
+329 
-344 TEWENVAAGIE
+344 
-355 AGKSFAND
+355 SFKN
-363 DKGRGWTYG
+363 
-372 KVTLSIIDGKLNI
+372 
-385 TAKSSSTALHEW
+385 
-397 CSISDFKLLYVSTSV
+397 FKLQYLGAASI
-412 GTDVLKALLQEK
+412 DQLKATLKEK
-424 LTAAQACVANCP
+424 MTEAQACVANCP
-436 KGIAAIVNAAITQG
+436 KGIAAIVNAAIAQG
-450 NNAQDTEESLNAAIT
+450 ESAQDTEESLNAAIT

-485 ALMATCQGYANH
+485 ALMATCQGYDSH

-515 QAALDAATMVEA
+515 QAALDAATTVEA

-532 QTLQAA
+532 QTLQTA
-538 CQTYL
+538 CETYI
-543 LNAEPETGY
+543 LNAAPEEGY
-552 PFDYA
+552 PFDYT

-570 TNNFS
+570 INSFS
-575 AEYTHL
+575 TEYTHP

-590 ASKNNA
+590 AAKNNP
-596 DLGLYKTGFIEAWND
+596 DLGLYKTGFIEAWNAD
-611 GVDFTGTLTYTLNEL
+611 VDFTGTLTYTQNDL

-635 YTFTSENGKT
+635 YAFTSLNGKT
-645 SFTAND
+645 SFTANG

-667 IDDVIVDEHKLTFG
+667 IEDVIVDEHKLTFG

-694 IQLQYLS
+694 IQLQYLAK
-701 QLTDAEASAKA
+701 LTDSEASAKA
-712 KEALYAKLEEAGNM
+712 KEALYAKLEEAGSM

-742 AVEAFDAAFDKAND
+742 AVEAFDEVFNEANN
-756 IYTNSQKVDEIEAAT
+756 IYNSSEKVDEIEAAT
-771 KALDEAIKAF
+771 KALEEAMQALK
-781 QNPVLNAPKEG
+781 NPTLNAPKEG
-792 ELFCIANISEGFAY
+792 ELFCIANISEGFGY

-812 PIYNEAKANDGE
+812 PVYNEAKAEDGE

-837 AQALKFTPV
+837 AQAFKFTPV
-846 EGQQNQYTISFT
+846 DGQKNQYTISFT

-864 RYFSTQALAGYID
+864 RYFSTQALAGYMD
-877 TDKNEVSTRHD
+877 GDKVSEND
-888 RIRATK
+888 WRIRVTK
-894 EAEKALPFEI
+894 EAEKALPFEV
-904 SLAREGVYKLKNTL
+904 SLAGEGIYKLKNTRCG
-918 HGSNIG
+918 HNIG
-924 STNDDGFFTTNNLSD
+924 STSDDGFYTTNNLSD

-948 NVTLSI
+948 NVPLSI
-954 TAAGWCTL
+954 TSAGWCTL

-994 EKAESIEAHTPYIV
+994 EKAESIEANTPYIV

-1047 YVLQDQEGKV
+1047 YVLQNQEGKV

-1119 KNVKLGQALEGLS
+1119 ENVKLGQALEGLS

>member
-32 PSFETLKAADGTTE
+32 PSFETLKAADGTTD
-46 VKVKTT
+46 VAVKTQ

-57 YGWEV
+57 YGWDV
-62 ASMSNYQVE
+62 AKLGANNSNYQVE
-71 SEASGSATGFPA
+71 SEASGSSTGFPA
-83 DGSGKIKPTEG
+83 DGSPTNIKPAEG

-104 GNKDSELKTTTSKEL
+104 GDKNSELKTTTSKEL
-119 PTGTYY
+119 PAGTYY

-135 SNHNNADN
+135 SNNNTDK
-143 NGTTIGIKV
+143 NGTTIGIKA
-152 NDAAS
+152 NSAD
-157 NLLGENPAVRRAYS
+157 NKLLGEKTAVRLSHSLVAG
-171 IANNGSNPGNDTY
+171 GSNPGSDAY
-184 MVNAGWNELGTMFTV
+184 MVNAAWDELGTMFTV

-226 RLYKVENVSES
+226 RLYKVDNVDKDHPMDLNGLIPIANYEVMGDWKIEGGNEFKINTWSHEGETDGSGMVIPFFQDWVGSGSIAADATIS
-237 NPLDLTGYIAS
+237 NS
-248 ANGSCVPGWTTSGT
+248 AAYLKPGIYEVSALIRVLNEAGGAAPSGATLYANEGTTDACAGTTCDKGVYGTYSVQGT
-262 VGTNSGQHWDGN
+262 VG
-274 SGTKYIEP
+274 
-282 CNWGATGW
+282 
-290 ESSISQ
+290 
-296 AIIVPKGQYILT
+296 L
-308 ATGRSSVNATMTL
+308 
-321 TANGQSVT
+321 
-329 FPSNGDTGGTIATDG
+329 
-344 TEWENVAAGIE
+344 
-355 AGKSFAND
+355 
-363 DKGRGWTYG
+363 
-372 KVTLSIIDGKLNI
+372 DGKLEIGIKVKDANFNWVAFKDVKLQYLGAASVEHLKKLVAQKI
-385 TAKSSSTALHEW
+385 TEAEP
-397 CSISDFKLLYVSTSV
+397 YVSQS
-412 GTDVLKALLQEK
+412 
-424 LTAAQACVANCP
+424 P
-436 KGIAAIVNAAITQG
+436 KGIAAILTETINKGKAA
-450 NNAQDTEESLNAAIT
+450 NTEESLNLALSE
-465 ALTQAIALAEQ
+465 LTQAIALAEQ
-476 AVPATEAFK
+476 AAPATEAFK
-485 ALMATCQGYANH
+485 ALMATCQGYDSH

-515 QAALDAATMVEA
+515 QAALDAATTVES

-532 QTLQAA
+532 KPLQTA
-538 CQTYL
+538 CETYI
-543 LNAEPETGY
+543 LNAAPEAGY
-552 PFDYA
+552 PFDYT
-557 FLVAEVGNSKNGW
+557 FLMDEANNSANGW
-570 TNNFS
+570 TKNVSQGKIQNFTYKNS
-575 AEYTHL
+575 AE
-581 DNYQYKKDD
+581 
-590 ASKNNA
+590 KNNGE
-596 DLGLYKTGFIEAWND
+596 LQKTGFLEAWN
-611 GVDFTGTLTYTLNEL
+611 GESYTATIAYTRTEL
-626 PNGHYKISA
+626 PNGHYKVSA
-635 YTFTSENGKT
+635 YAFTTVNGNT
-645 SFTAND
+645 SFTANG
-651 KEVALDNT
+651 KEVKMDNST
-659 TNLYTQPV
+659 ALYTNPT
-667 IDDVIVDEHKLTFG
+667 IEDVIVDEGKLTVG
-681 LNIGGANWIGITN
+681 LNTSDANWTGITH

-846 EGQQNQYTISFT
+846 EGQKNQYTISFT

-864 RYFSTQALAGYID
+864 RYFSTQALAGYMD
-877 TDKNEVSTRHD
+877 GSNVSTRHD
-888 RIRATK
+888 RIRVTK

-904 SLAREGVYKLKNTL
+904 SLAGEGVYKLKNTL
-918 HGSNIG
+918 HGSPIG
-924 STNDDGFFTTNNLSD
+924 STGDDGFFTSSNLSD

-972 GFEVYSC
+972 GVEVYSC

-994 EKAESIEAHTPYIV
+994 DKAESIEANTPYIV

-1015 YDFSEYGT
+1015 YDFSDYGT

-1038 TQQKAVANT
+1038 VALQKAVANT
-1047 YVLQDQEGKV
+1047 YVLQNQEGKV

-1119 KNVKLGQALEGLS
+1119 ENVKLGQALEGLS